1 MRQFSKRFCALLLLC
16 AMLLGLCPGL
26 ATLAAAA
33 SIPNSSEARVTKVQ
47 FGEITDGSAPWDADD
62 TAGNDSGETNKIVR
76 SFDTVNYSFNVEVAS
91 TDTQKAYSEAYVCVM
106 FTMPLSSAQAEF
118 DTAAMAWME
127 NSGKYAYRITEEG
140 GVQTLVAY
148 KHLENDGNTVVPGTF
163 GENLTVRV
171 KGMANGAEV
180 KPAIRAYIDGAA
192 EAEQASKVAETV
204 KVSAAP
210 SYNIKVKGNT
220 SYKDSFNFNTGNPA
234 GSDQPAAN
242 YGIAGDKLVPG
253 RLMNFAVCLELYNNK
268 PDKGFKGIEVPN
280 GSPITFKL
288 RLSSKYRINTPNAG
302 SAYTAGQEIA
312 ADAAGYMPL
321 LYSADGNMLQ
331 SYGEANGDGRVLY
344 DYNNAVVNGAP
355 YNVGG
360 EDRSCFNGGTWS
372 AVQVLDAN
380 NKPTGEVLVTVSGY
394 EINVDKMPTMD
405 GDRSSEVGAYGAD
418 KGIGVF
424 SAGEFWVVQ
433 PFYQLGN
440 DTTDSAQYQIIQ
452 EYGQGA
458 FYTTA
463 TASDLTL
470 TTVNNTVFADTAGTN
485 DHQQIRE
492 DDVHEAGLELTLPGV
507 LQNRVFYAGL
517 EHSTSWGVNVQNQR
531 HGDDVA
537 VPGEEFYLRAGFTY
551 YTSNEENNQL
561 WFATNFL
568 RFPAAAYELTGEF
581 QKDFL
586 DGAAESATLT
596 VKYGAKTDGTDW
608 TSFDEMRDATEDQLE
623 YCDSLEALQIDGKT
637 CVAVL
642 LYIKGPGH
650 LIDQKPHYGALVRAK
665 VRDTA
670 TVNQT
675 YSIVSTSRVWTKAM
689 CANSA
694 VEAVSASVIPGED
707 GTYATPSWET
717 YQANRTTL
725 QTENHFTNT
734 KGETEWLNSGNIPAG
749 SLPGVPQSTQYEP
762 ATYDEA
768 HVLHNHN
775 SDWGHWGDTMLII
788 GYKTGVSMVEAQRVN
803 GQEKE
808 TYALDRSQRE
818 ADFVVQ
824 PTASFDKSQ
833 GTPQKTTDLTITV
846 TLPKYLSYIEGSS
859 YFGGTYT
866 QSSANGGTRGTVTDG
881 RELPPTVTAVLDE
894 QGNATGE
901 TQLVWTLVGVTV
913 GQEIPPIYYS
923 TFIGSKSPDADCPA
937 GTTSLAPT
945 VTISG
950 TQDHRAFTAENGN
963 LASEGITVTKG
974 TANAFTKSVKAD
986 TVEADGTVDYEIYSS
1001 NNAAQAEQVYLLDT
1015 MPFDGQND
1023 STFAGTYHVTAWKLD
1038 PTLCDAGKLRVY
1050 YTLDEQYKNATAA
1063 TVPQATAQNWT
1074 PATIGADGT
1083 LTDMN
1088 GKRPT
1093 AWAIIGELDSN
1104 KAINIELQI
1113 QLEPDLSAFKDNTTY
1128 VNTISS
1134 GELRAT
1140 AAASVVKRSISG
1152 MAWSDDDADG
1162 RKNEA
1167 ADPNDTR
1174 CAGTTF
1180 YTRADKRDP
1189 ILFLKQ
1195 SLYEKMATSE
1205 LTRLKVVMSGSPNS
1219 IDPIKLYFRTDNKGW
1234 AEPNRFEI
1242 NNPTLVKNGGEK
1254 LSQTEKEYVFDLNA
1268 SVNANWTGTITELR
1282 LDPLEGNGLSFN
1294 IKSITLVKADGSEQ
1308 VLDFCTKG
1316 AYENYATLSDSI
1328 LPGISYPTAEDYT
1341 LPQEAILSTKR
1352 SGATFT
1358 AANDGSGDLI
1368 FTFLETMYAG
1378 LSASDLKAVRVVAS
1392 GDPATQDPMK
1402 LYYAAGNDTELSE
1415 RRIITADKVDGDEKT
1430 FTFDLSSRSD
1440 WTGAI
1445 HALRLDPI
1453 QGANLNVTL
1462 KTIMLDLAD
1471 GTTRTFD
1478 FTVPGATE
1486 QFLSVTNSQGAPVYT
1501 AGTDVTRDSVKVSL
1515 YRKGETGGTTFD
1527 TGNGSGDAI
1536 LTAKEVMYQGLNTSD
1551 VKSVRFVMSGDSDSE
1566 RSPDLFY
1573 MSGSDTGF
1581 SGGKTLS
1588 LDSSL
1593 RLSKDMKEY
1602 VFEMSSFSNWKPN
1615 EKLTGL
1621 RFDPLQGKNKT
1632 FTIRSITI
1640 ELTDGTQ
1647 RCFDFTTKD
1656 AYQKYVTL
1664 TNLPTVSYAEADDA
1678 YVPVTDSN
1686 YRPVSTH
1693 LGKSINVKNP
1703 ADEQDYTSGSY
1714 EFRGLSGGTY
1724 MVRMESGTTDL
1735 GQFDC
1740 ATNADSVRDANGKL
1754 VAAELR
1760 GIVVPSTTEDFSS
1773 DGHDIGFYGK
1783 TTVVL
1788 NYDRKVT
1795 VGVRSFRN
1803 DPPTVEVAGAVDA
1816 TVWSSKLEKTDSKG
1830 RTVTFAEVG
1839 ADGNVTITPYDLIYS
1854 KENPDATVFYRVSY
1868 PDGTSVV
1875 HEIVIKPADVVYYEE
1890 SNDDLMTFTDGQRG
1904 KWYKVTGQYLHDI
1917 KADAADY
1924 DANANGQYQD
1934 ADSHTDD
1941 CDSKYS
1947 QNENNLYFSAGTAR
1961 MVNVTSAIKDA
1972 TVAAGYPSVQFTFFG
1987 TGFELVSM
1995 GTPYGGVVNV
2005 QVYEGDYEA
2014 GEKPYYTRTVN
2025 TRYGVYYGED
2035 DDGGKTPEGR
2045 ETDRLYQG
2053 TALVKDD
2060 LTYGKYTVVCTPMYS
2075 KYFDPYNVGSFDILV
2090 DGVRILNPIGT
2101 ASEYDRTALNDILT
2115 SGVSLF
2121 ITEYGKTELSDKLEH
2136 GPKYE
2141 IHLAPQQSIAVSVT
2155 AKAGATLRMGA
2166 QSYTGAAGE
2175 LSVYSVKS
2183 FTDDAVTT
2191 PISKK
2196 TLTGTEMHYPVYT
2209 AGSAG
2214 TQILLFK
2221 NTGKANIALTSFE
2234 YLPGTV
2240 TKLFCQPE
2248 DTNAALGLANA
2259 LLTPEHVTDPNA
2271 GSLGIYGAS
2280 LTLSSD
2286 ISINFYVPKKNVE
2299 GYENPYLLCTKEI
2312 YDKKGSLV
2320 GTEELKLTGRREN
2333 GNNWVYTYTG
2343 IAAKEMGSL
2352 VTATV
2357 HGTKDGTEHAG
2368 TSLEYSVKQYAYNKL
2383 NDSKTDAKFKTML
2396 VDMLNYG
2403 AAAQEYWGYN
2413 PKNPVNAELTDEQ
2426 KAYATQTVP
2435 ALTDNRAVSGTANG
2449 LELKGITL
2457 LMQEK
2462 IAIKYYFT
2470 HENYTGKMSDLTMKV
2485 TYVDS
2490 NGQTQTS
2497 EITGDKFTTNGDS
2510 YAVVFDELNP
2520 TQLHTV
2526 CTAEVFDKDGKK
2538 VSQTVTYSAESYA
2551 ARKLADGNTNEKFAK
2566 LLSEMMKYGDSSAKY
2581 FGVSTTQ
2588 VRTPR
2593 QAYEICYSYSLD
2605 QAKNLEG
2612 ITSGWQVDNRAGLG
2626 KVTNTN
2632 NGVISDVKTDEHSRL
2647 LRYFNNETAGRFDL
2661 RYALSYAG
2669 GFAGNVVR
2677 LSAEDGSDTYYLET
2691 KGDGFYIKGK
2701 DGNVTTK
2708 IADKS
2713 VIDENSSVQLRVIVD
2728 LDRGVSRTILN
2739 GKDCGTHPLLGS
2751 SFRLLSFETTDEDTC
2766 TTVVKGGYA
2775 EANYA
2780 IFEEFTF
2787 PTRAIP
2793 SDFTN
2798 DGALSLE
2805 GEYLRL
2811 AAGKKTA
2818 CSFEPLSNKV
2828 CFTFST
2834 KPEQN
2839 NQSTSWSLCAGDS
2852 AIVKL
2857 ELRDGYLYANGQKIM
2872 KTMKQGVLTD
2882 TQEQLQ
2888 NNMWHLIRVE
2898 ADVAT
2903 QKAVI
2908 KVHTKQVAT
2917 VDFLTRTSYVDGV
2930 LFDNTAS
2937 AGYVELDDIMVYN
2950 LVDYDVPAP
2959 VVVKDNYTIGIN
2971 VCSLWANGSHW
2982 GWATITP
2989 HDDLK
2994 PVLGYYDENL
3004 TETADWEIKYM
3015 TEHGID
3021 FQAFCWYASSGNG
3034 ALAPNAKHLNRAFV
3048 NAKYSDKMKF
3058 CLLWEAANGSF
3069 PTSVDAFKN
3078 YYVPYIIENY
3088 FTNPSYMTIDE
3099 KPVIAIFGASKIREY
3114 YKNDAET
3121 VKGMFDYLRE
3131 EAKKVGFKGVIVLDC
3146 NSGET
3151 KLKDY
3156 GFDGWYA
3163 YNWGKDYTLELDK
3176 TNNLNKQEK
3185 VDAYAVPTIS
3195 VGFNHVG
3202 WAQERFP
3209 MMSVSDFKAANEWVR
3224 DTYLPTYANKNKP
3237 GVDGDGHWQENFAMI
3252 STWNEYGE
3260 GTYIMPSDGLHGF
3273 EYLDALR
3280 EVYSG
3285 GGTHTDVKPTAE
3297 QKALITHNYPQDIRL
3312 LRRNGDDTGL
3322 QAQSVKTYTTNFYND
3337 NMAYNMTK
3345 LGNGVFKSTT
3355 DGPYFI
3361 LNDKDFKGKDASELL
3376 RVRVKASG
3384 IPEGQIMQ
3392 LYYETDTNARTE
3404 SNSIKLKSTTNGE
3417 QEFVF
3422 ALCSRPT
3429 WIGKMKSLMLK
3440 PVDMN
3445 GVTFTIES
3453 VTLEYGGNYPTVFIN
3468 GTKLNNQIQTETQ
3481 NGVAYVPF
3489 EPGVSMIHHALSLYF
3504 DWSYETKTLTLYR
3517 NKHSYQFVVGRDY
3530 ALVDG
3535 KTQVKLGGSV
3545 YQRDN
3550 IPMLPI
3556 EGLAMT
3562 LGLHY
3567 TKSGTDYRIS
3577 TQEAS
3582 YFDSEADGIWTFNR
3596 AGDTRGWTMAGGTTS
3611 FTNDALVIEGTKTER
3626 GTYDPRLSRE
3636 NLNLDCSK
3644 YTKIEVC
3651 VKWDITGNSNKE
3663 KVMKIYY
3670 TTTAALGL
3678 SEGKTVRIPIEKSSN
3693 GEFQTLTF
3701 DMTKDRDNTGSWKGF
3716 VTQLRFDPFDD
3727 AGTTEIKYIRFV
3739 EAKEK
3744 TVLVEDDAEGTAKF
3758 RLEDTVK
3765 LVNEPD
3771 GVDKEGNRY
3780 TVYNKCYY
3788 ALNNDVQGAHYP
3800 TAHCRN
3806 MNYEA
3811 GKTYQVEFDV
3821 KIADETLPNSGVILC
3836 NAVYQDPNQADN
3848 KNHIFVRKTI
3858 TKADGWVHYTAT
3870 FTVNQITSNETV
3882 NEFTIYSDP
3891 NNGKTVNFY
3900 FDNVKVT
3907 VVDNASKQLT
3917 ATSLGLTGAAAATV
3931 SGQSAAFLLPTDAER
3946 KKSFLNK

>member
-106 FTMPLSSAQAEF
+106 FTLPLSSAQAEF

-127 NSGKYAYRITEEG
+127 NSGKYAYRVTEEN

-192 EAEQASKVAETV
+192 EQATDVAETV
-204 KVSAAP
+204 TVSAAP

-220 SYKDSFNFNTGNPA
+220 SYKDSFNFNTGNTT
-234 GSDQPAAN
+234 GSQIAAN

-268 PDKGFKGIEVPN
+268 PDKGFKGIEIPN

-288 RLSSKYRINTPNAG
+288 KLSSKYRINTPNAG
-302 SAYTAGQEIA
+302 SEFTAGQEIA
-312 ADAAGYMPL
+312 ADAVGYMPL

-331 SYGEANGDGRVLY
+331 AYGTANGDGRVLY
-344 DYNNAVVNGAP
+344 DDTNAVVKGAP

-360 EDRSCFNGGTWS
+360 NENSCFNGGTWS
-372 AVQVLDAN
+372 AVQQRNEDGT
-380 NKPTGEVLVTVSGY
+380 PTGEVLVTVSGY

-433 PFYQLGN
+433 PFNQLGN

-485 DHQQIRE
+485 DHQQKTD

-517 EHSTSWGVNVQNQR
+517 EHSTSWGVNVENQR

-568 RFPAAAYELTGEF
+568 RFPAAAYELTGDYK
-581 QKDFL
+581 KDFL
-586 DGAAESATLT
+586 DGADKSKATLT

-608 TSFDEMRDATEDQLE
+608 DSFDEMRDATEDQLV
-623 YCDSLEALQIDGKT
+623 YYDSLEALQNDNKT

-642 LYIKGPGH
+642 LYIQGPGL
-650 LIDQKPHYGALVRAK
+650 LIDQKPHYGALMSAK

-694 VEAVSASVIPGED
+694 VEAVKASVTPGED
-707 GTYATPSWET
+707 GTYATPSCET
-717 YQANRTTL
+717 YLNPDNRATL
-725 QTENHFTNT
+725 LTENHFTNA
-734 KGETEWLNSGNIPAG
+734 KGEPEWLNSGNIPAINNA
-749 SLPGVPQSTQYEP
+749 GVPQSTQYEP

-833 GTPQKTTDLTITV
+833 GTPQKTTNLTITV

-881 RELPPTVTAVLDE
+881 RELPPTVTAVQDE

-901 TQLVWTLVGVTV
+901 TKLVWTLVDVAV

-950 TQDHRAFTAENGN
+950 TEDYRVFSAENGN

-1038 PTLCDAGKLRVY
+1038 TTLCEAGKLSVY
-1050 YTLDEQYKNATAA
+1050 YTTDEQYKNATAA
-1063 TVPQATAQNWT
+1063 TVPQATAQSWT

-1113 QLEPDLSAFKDNTTY
+1113 QLEPDLSAFKDNTIY

-1180 YTRADKRDP
+1180 YTGTGGKHDP
-1189 ILFLKQ
+1189 ILFLKK
-1195 SLYEKMATSE
+1195 SLYENTATSD
-1205 LTRLKVVMSGSPNS
+1205 LKQLKVVMSGSPNS
-1219 IDPIKLYFRTDNKGW
+1219 VDPIKLYFRTDGANW
-1234 AEPNRFEI
+1234 AEGNRFEI

-1254 LSQTEKEYVFDLNA
+1254 LSQTEKEYVFDLDA
-1268 SVNANWTGTITELR
+1268 SVNANWKGTITELR
-1282 LDPLEGNGLSFN
+1282 LDPLEGNSLSFN

-1308 VLDFCTKG
+1308 ILDFCIKG
-1316 AYENYATLSDSI
+1316 ACENYVTLSDI
-1328 LPGISYPTAEDYT
+1328 LPGVSYPTAEDYT

-1352 SGATFT
+1352 PGATYT
-1358 AANDGSGDLI
+1358 AADDGKGDLI
-1368 FTFLETMYAG
+1368 FTFLETMYVG

-1392 GDPATQDPMK
+1392 GDPATENPMK
-1402 LYYAAGNDTELSE
+1402 LYYAAGNDNGLFEGRMIE
-1415 RRIITADKVDGDEKT
+1415 AGNVAWDEKT
-1430 FTFDLSSRSD
+1430 YTFDLASRSD

-1462 KTIMLDLAD
+1462 KSIMLDLAD

-1486 QFLSVTNSQGAPVYT
+1486 QFLCVTNSQGAPVYT
-1501 AGTDVTRDSVKVSL
+1501 ADTGDVTRDSVKVSL
-1515 YRKGETGGTTFD
+1515 YRKGQTGGTTFD
-1527 TGNGSGDAI
+1527 TGNGNGDAI
-1536 LTAKEVMYQGLNTSD
+1536 LLAKEVMYQGLNTSD
-1551 VKSVRFVMSGDSDSE
+1551 VKSVRFVMSGDSDSVNPPE
-1566 RSPDLFY
+1566 LFY
-1573 MSGSDTGF
+1573 KSGSDTGF
-1581 SGGKTLS
+1581 SWQKELS
-1588 LDSSL
+1588 LDKNL

-1621 RFDPLQGKNKT
+1621 RFDPLQGKNKI

-1664 TNLPTVSYAEADDA
+1664 TNLPTVSYAEADGA
-1678 YVPVTDSN
+1678 YVPVTDST
-1686 YRPVSTH
+1686 YRSVSTH
-1693 LGKSINVKNP
+1693 LGRSINVKNP

-1740 ATNADSVRDANGKL
+1740 ATNAESVRDADGKL

-1760 GIVVPSTTEDFSS
+1760 GIEVPSTTEDFSS

-1803 DPPTVEVAGAVDA
+1803 DPPTVEVADAVDA

-1854 KENPDATVFYRVSY
+1854 KDNPDATVFYRVSY

-1875 HEIVIKPADVVYYEE
+1875 HEIVIKPADVIYYEE

-1904 KWYKVTGQYLHDI
+1904 KWYKVTGQYRHDI
-1917 KADAADY
+1917 TADAADY
-1924 DANANGQYQD
+1924 DANANGQHQD

-1941 CDSKYS
+1941 YDSMYS
-1947 QNENNLYFSAGTAR
+1947 QNGNNLYFSAGTAR
-1961 MVNVTSAIKDA
+1961 MVNVTSAIKDE

-2005 QVYEGDYEA
+2005 QVYEGDREA

-2025 TRYGVYYGED
+2025 TRYGIYYGED
-2035 DDGGKTPEGR
+2035 DDGGKTSEGR

-2101 ASEYDRTALNDILT
+2101 APEYDRTAMNDILT

-2183 FTDDAVTT
+2183 FTDDAVTA
-2191 PISKK
+2191 PISQK

-2209 AGSAG
+2209 AGSEG

-2221 NTGKANIALTSFE
+2221 NTGKANISLTSFE

-2240 TKLFCQPE
+2240 TKLCCQPE

-2259 LLTPEHVTDPNA
+2259 LLTPEEVTDPNA
-2271 GSLGIYGAS
+2271 GSLGIRGAS

-2299 GYENPYLLCTKEI
+2299 GYENPYLLCTKQI

-2333 GNNWVYTYTG
+2333 GDNWVYTYTG

-2357 HGTKDGTEHAG
+2357 HGTKDGKEYAG
-2368 TSLEYSVKQYAYNKL
+2368 KSLEYSVKQYAYNKL
-2383 NDSKTDAKFKTML
+2383 KADTTDDKFKTML

-2413 PKNPVNAELTDEQ
+2413 PKNLVNAELTEEQ
-2426 KAYATQTVP
+2426 KAYATPTIP

-2470 HENYTGKMSDLTMKV
+2470 HKNYTGKMSDLTMKV

-2551 ARKLADGNTNEKFAK
+2551 ARKLADGKTNEKFAK
-2566 LLSEMMKYGDSSAKY
+2566 LLREMMKYGDSSANY
-2581 FGVSTTQ
+2581 FGVSTKQ

-2605 QAKNLEG
+2605 QPKNLEG

-2661 RYALSYAG
+2661 RYALNYAG
-2669 GFAGNVVR
+2669 GFDGNVVR

-2691 KGDGFYIKGK
+2691 KADGFYIKGK

-2739 GKDCGTHPLLGS
+2739 GVDCGTHPLLGS
-2751 SFRLLSFETTDEDTC
+2751 SFRLLGFETTDEDTC

-2798 DGALSLE
+2798 DGALSLV

-2818 CSFEPLSNKV
+2818 CSFEPLSGKV

-2834 KPEQN
+2834 KPEKN
-2839 NQSTSWSLCAGDS
+2839 NQNTSWSLCAGDS
-2852 AIVKL
+2852 AVVKL
-2857 ELRDGYLYANGQKIM
+2857 ELQNGDLYANGQKIM
-2872 KTMKQGVLTD
+2872 KTKAQGVLTG

-2898 ADVAT
+2898 ADMAT

-2917 VDFLTRTSYVDGV
+2917 VDFLTRTSYVDSV

-2937 AGYVELDDIMVYN
+2937 AGYAELDDIMVYN

-2959 VVVKDNYTIGIN
+2959 QVVNDKYNIGIN
-2971 VCSLWANGSHW
+2971 VCSLWENGSHW

-2989 HDDLK
+2989 HDDHK
-2994 PVLGYYDENL
+2994 PILGYYDENL

-3034 ALAPNAKHLNRAFV
+3034 ALEPSAKHLNRAFV

-3069 PTSVDAFKN
+3069 PTTVDAFKN
-3078 YYVPYIIENY
+3078 YYVPFIIENY
-3088 FTNPSYMTIDE
+3088 FTNPSYMTIDN
-3099 KPVIAIFGASKIREY
+3099 KPVIAIFGASRIKEH
-3114 YKNDAET
+3114 YKNNAET
-3121 VKGMFDYLRE
+3121 VKGMFDYLRA
-3131 EAKKVGFKGVIVLDC
+3131 EAKKVGFSGVIVLDC
-3146 NSGET
+3146 NGGET
-3151 KLKDY
+3151 NIKDF

-3163 YNWGKDYTLELDK
+3163 YNWGTDYTLERDK
-3176 TNNLNKQEK
+3176 AKNLEKQEK

-3224 DTYLPTYANKNKP
+3224 DTYLPTYANQSP
-3237 GVDGDGHWQENFAMI
+3237 SDEDDWQKNFAMI

-3285 GGTHTDVKPTAE
+3285 GVAHTDVKPTAE

-3312 LRRNGDDTGL
+3312 LRRNGNDTGL
-3322 QAQSVKTYTTNFYND
+3322 QPLSVKTYTTNFYND
-3337 NMAYNMTK
+3337 NMAYNMTV
-3345 LGNGVFKSTT
+3345 LGNGSFKSTT

-3361 LNDKDFKGKDASELL
+3361 LNDEDFKGKDASELL
-3376 RVRVKASG
+3376 RVRVKVSG
-3384 IPEGQIMQ
+3384 IPEGQTMQ
-3392 LYYETDTNARTE
+3392 LYYETDKNPRTE
-3404 SNSIKLKSTTNGE
+3404 SNSIKLKSTTDGE

-3440 PVDMN
+3440 PVDKN
-3445 GVTFTIES
+3445 DVTFTIES
-3453 VTLEYGGNYPTVFIN
+3453 VTLEYGGNYPTVSIN

-3481 NGVAYVPF
+3481 NGVDYVPF

-3535 KTQVKLGGSV
+3535 KKQVKLGGTV

-3567 TKSGTDYRIS
+3567 TKSGKDYRIS

-3596 AGDTRGWTMAGGTTS
+3596 SGDTRGWTMGGGTMS
-3611 FTNDALVIEGTKTER
+3611 FTNDALVIEGTKTSQN
-3626 GTYDPRLSRE
+3626 TYDPRLSRE

-3644 YTKIEVC
+3644 YTQIEVC

-3663 KVMKIYY
+3663 KAMKIYY
-3670 TTTAALGL
+3670 TTTKAPGL
-3678 SEGKTVRIPIEKSSN
+3678 SESKTAKIPIETSSN
-3693 GEFQTLTF
+3693 GEFKTLIF
-3701 DMTKDRDNTGSWKGF
+3701 DMTKDQGNTGSWKGF

-3727 AGTTEIKYIRFV
+3727 AGKTEIKYIRFV

-3758 RLEDTVK
+3758 FVGDNQSISIVTDPTA
-3765 LVNEPD
+3765 VN
-3771 GVDKEGNRY
+3771 
-3780 TVYNKCYY
+3780 NKCYY
-3788 ALNNDVQGAHYP
+3788 VTSSYTTWLYAKTNATFTPGMTYQIDFDVMLDPNSPANSTDLFCNLQYMDE
-3800 TAHCRN
+3800 N
-3806 MNYEA
+3806 
-3811 GKTYQVEFDV
+3811 GKTDHNDHHV
-3821 KIADETLPNSGVILC
+3821 KIT
-3836 NAVYQDPNQADN
+3836 
-3848 KNHIFVRKTI
+3848 KNG
-3858 TKADGWVHYTAT
+3858 GWVHFSARQTVSANST
-3870 FTVNQITSNETV
+3870 DRSKDLFTVYSNPY
-3882 NEFTIYSDP
+3882 NY
-3891 NNGKTVNFY
+3891 GKADASSCFY
-3900 FDNVKVT
+3900 YLDNVKVT
-3907 VVDNASKQLT
+3907 VVDNESKQLSS
-3917 ATSLGLTGAAAATV
+3917 AGIGLTGAAAAAI
-3931 SGQSAAFLLPTDAER
+3931 SGQSAAFLLPTDAES

>member
-33 SIPNSSEARVTKVQ
+33 SIPNSSEARVTSVK
-47 FGEITDGSAPWDADD
+47 FGEITDGSAPWDDD
-62 TAGNDSGETNKIVR
+62 NAPGNDSGADNKIVR
-76 SFDTVNYSFNVEVAS
+76 SFDTVNYSFSVEVAS
-91 TDTQKAYSEAYVCVM
+91 TDTAKAYTEAYVCVM
-106 FTMPLSSAQAEF
+106 FTLPLSSAQAEF

-127 NSGKYAYRITEEG
+127 NSGKYAYRVTEEG
-140 GVQTLVAY
+140 GTQTLVAY
-148 KHLENDGNTVVPGTF
+148 KHLENDGKTVVPGTF

-171 KGMANGAEV
+171 KGMANSAEV
-180 KPAIRAYIDGAA
+180 KPAVRAYIDGAA
-192 EAEQASKVAETV
+192 EADQATAVAETV
-204 KVSAAP
+204 TVSAAP
-210 SYNIKVKGNT
+210 SYNVKVKGNT
-220 SYKDSFNFNTGNPA
+220 SYKDSFDFNTGNTE
-234 GSDQPAAN
+234 GSQVAAN
-242 YGIAGDKLVPG
+242 YGIAGGKLVPG
-253 RLMNFAVCLELYNNK
+253 RLMNFAVSLELYNNK
-268 PDKGFKGIEVPN
+268 PDKGFKGIEIPN
-280 GSPITFKL
+280 GEPITFKL

-302 SAYTAGQEIA
+302 SDFTAGQEIA

-331 SYGEANGDGRVLY
+331 PYGTANGDGRVLY
-344 DYNNAVVNGAP
+344 DDSNAVVNGAP

-433 PFYQLGN
+433 PFNQLGN

-470 TTVNNTVFADTAGTN
+470 TTVSNTVFADTEGTN
-485 DHQQIRE
+485 DQQQKTD

-517 EHSTSWGVNVQNQR
+517 ENSTSWGVNVENQR

-537 VPGEEFYLRAGFTY
+537 VPGAELYLRAGFTY

-568 RFPAAAYELTGEF
+568 RFPAAAYELTGDYK
-581 QKDFL
+581 KDFI
-586 DGAAESATLT
+586 DGADRSEATLT
-596 VKYGAKTDGTDW
+596 VKYGAKQDGTDW

-623 YCDSLEALQIDGKT
+623 YYDSLEALQSANKT

-642 LYIKGPGH
+642 LYIQGPGL
-650 LIDQKPHYGALVRAK
+650 LIDQKPHYGALMRAR

-670 TVNQT
+670 EVNKT

-694 VEAVSASVIPGED
+694 VDAVKASVIPGED
-707 GTYATPSWET
+707 GTTYATPSWET
-717 YQANRTTL
+717 YLANRATL
-725 QTENHFTNT
+725 LTENHFTNT
-734 KGETEWLNSGNIPAG
+734 KGETEWLNSGNIPANNNA
-749 SLPGVPQSTQYEP
+749 GVPQSTQYEP

-833 GTPQKTTDLTITV
+833 GTPEKTTDLKITV

-894 QGNATGE
+894 QGIATGE
-901 TQLVWTLVGVTV
+901 TQLVWTLVGVAV

-923 TFIGSKSPDADCPA
+923 TFIGSKLPDADCPQ

-950 TQDHRAFTAENGN
+950 TEDNRAFTDKNGN
-963 LASEGITVTKG
+963 LATEGITVTKG
-974 TANAFTKSVKAD
+974 SANAFTKSVKAD

-1001 NNAAQAEQVYLLDT
+1001 NNATDPDQVYLLDT
-1015 MPFDGQND
+1015 MPFDGQNG

-1038 PTLCDAGKLRVY
+1038 TTLCDASKLHVY
-1050 YTLDEQYKNATAA
+1050 YTLDDQYRSATAA
-1063 TVPQATAQNWT
+1063 TVPQATAESWT
-1074 PATIGADGT
+1074 PATIGSDGT

-1113 QLEPDLSAFKDNTTY
+1113 QLEPDLSTFKDNTTY

-1189 ILFLKQ
+1189 ILFLKK
-1195 SLYEKMATSE
+1195 SLYENTATSD
-1205 LTRLKVVMSGSPNS
+1205 LKQLKVVMSGSPNS
-1219 IDPIKLYFRTDNKGW
+1219 VDPIKLYFRTDNNGW

-1268 SVNANWTGTITELR
+1268 SVNANWTGAITELR

-1294 IKSITLVKADGSEQ
+1294 IKSITLMKADGSEQ
-1308 VLDFCTKG
+1308 VLDFCTKR
-1316 AYENYATLSDSI
+1316 AYENYVTPSDSI
-1328 LPGISYPTAEDYT
+1328 LPGVSYPTAEDYT

-1352 SGATFT
+1352 HGATFT
-1358 AANDGSGDLI
+1358 AADDGSGDLI

-1392 GDPATQDPMK
+1392 GDPDTKDPMK
-1402 LYYAAGNDTELSE
+1402 LYYAAGNDTGLSE
-1415 RRIITADKVDGDEKT
+1415 GRIITADKVNGDENT
-1430 FTFDLSSRSD
+1430 FTFDLSSRAD

-1453 QGANLNVTL
+1453 QGANLKVTL

-1478 FTVPGATE
+1478 FTVPGAWKS
-1486 QFLSVTNSQGAPVYT
+1486 FLLVDNSQGDPVYT
-1501 AGTDVTRDSVKVSL
+1501 ADTGDVTRDSVKVSL

-1536 LTAKEVMYQGLNTSD
+1536 LTATEVMYQGLNTND
-1551 VKSVRFVMSGDSDSE
+1551 VKSVRFVMSGDSNSE
-1566 RSPDLFY
+1566 NPPELFY
-1573 MSGSDTGF
+1573 KIKSDDRYTGD
-1581 SGGKTLS
+1581 KRVS

-1615 EKLTGL
+1615 EELTGL

-1664 TNLPTVSYAEADDA
+1664 TNLQPTVSYAEADDA

-1686 YRPVSTH
+1686 YRSVSTH
-1693 LGKSINVKNP
+1693 LGRSISAKNP
-1703 ADEQDYTSGSY
+1703 AAERDYTSGSY
-1714 EFRGLSGGTY
+1714 EFRDLTGGTY

-1740 ATNADSVRDANGKL
+1740 ATNAESVRDANGKL

-1760 GIVVPSTTEDFSS
+1760 GIVVPSTTEDFTS

-1795 VGVRSFRN
+1795 VGVRSFRTET
-1803 DPPTVEVAGAVDA
+1803 PTVEVASAVDA

-1854 KENPDATVFYRVSY
+1854 KENPDATVFYRVTY

-1904 KWYKVTGQYLHDI
+1904 KWYKVTGQYRHDI
-1917 KADAADY
+1917 TADAADY
-1924 DANANGQYQD
+1924 DANANGQHQD

-1941 CDSKYS
+1941 YDSMYS

-2025 TRYGVYYGED
+2025 TRYGIYYGED
-2035 DDGGKTPEGR
+2035 DGGGKTPEGR

-2101 ASEYDRTALNDILT
+2101 ASEYDRTAMNDILT

-2141 IHLAPQQSIAVSVT
+2141 IHLAPGQSVAVAVT
-2155 AKAGATLRMGA
+2155 AKKDAVLRMGA
-2166 QSYTGAAGE
+2166 QSFTGASGE
-2175 LSVYSVKS
+2175 FSVYSVQS
-2183 FTDDAVTT
+2183 FTDSGDKA
-2191 PISKK
+2191 PIAQQ

-2209 AGSAG
+2209 AAADG

-2221 NTGKANIALTSFE
+2221 NTGTTHIALTSFE

-2240 TKLFCQPE
+2240 TKLCCQPE
-2248 DTNAALGLANA
+2248 DTSAALGLANA
-2259 LLTPEHVTDPNA
+2259 LLTPEEVTDPNA
-2271 GSLGIYGAS
+2271 GSLGIRGAS

-2333 GNNWVYTYTG
+2333 VDNWVYTYTG

-2357 HGTKDGTEHAG
+2357 HGTKNGTEYVG
-2368 TSLEYSVKQYAYNKL
+2368 KSLEYSVKQYAYNKL
-2383 NDSKTDAKFKTML
+2383 NDGKTDAKFKTML

-2413 PKNPVNAELTDEQ
+2413 PKNLVNAELTEEQ
-2426 KAYATQTVP
+2426 KAYATPTIP

-2470 HENYTGKMSDLTMKV
+2470 HKNYTGKMSDLTMKV

-2497 EITGDKFTTNGDS
+2497 EISGDKFTTNGDS

-2551 ARKLADGNTNEKFAK
+2551 ARKLADGKTNEKFAK
-2566 LLSEMMKYGDSSAKY
+2566 LLREMMKYGDSSAKY
-2581 FGVSTTQ
+2581 FGISTKQ

-2605 QAKNLEG
+2605 QPKNLEG

-2669 GFAGNVVR
+2669 GFEGNVVR

-2691 KGDGFYIKGK
+2691 KADGFYIKGK

-2739 GKDCGTHPLLGS
+2739 GVDCGTYPLLGS
-2751 SFRLLSFETTDEDTC
+2751 SFRLLSFETTDASTC

-2798 DGALSLE
+2798 DGAISLV

-2818 CSFEPLSNKV
+2818 CSFEPLSGKV

-2834 KPEQN
+2834 KPEKNDQN
-2839 NQSTSWSLCAGDS
+2839 TSWSLCAGDS
-2852 AIVKL
+2852 AVVKL
-2857 ELRDGYLYANGQKIM
+2857 ELRNGYLYANGQKIM
-2872 KTMKQGVLTD
+2872 KTKAQGVLTG

-2898 ADVAT
+2898 ADMAT

-2959 VVVKDNYTIGIN
+2959 EVVKDNYTIGIN
-2971 VCSLWANGSHW
+2971 VCSLWANAHHW

-3034 ALAPNAKHLNRAFV
+3034 ALAPSAKHLNRAFV

-3088 FTNPSYMTIDE
+3088 FTNPSYMTIDN
-3099 KPVIAIFGASKIREY
+3099 KPVIAIFGASKIKEH
-3114 YKNDAET
+3114 YKNDAKT

-3131 EAKKVGFKGVIVLDC
+3131 EAKKVGFDGVIVLDC
-3146 NSGET
+3146 NGGET
-3151 KLKDY
+3151 NIKDF

-3163 YNWGKDYTLELDK
+3163 YNWGTDYTLERDK
-3176 TNNLNKQEK
+3176 DKNLEKQEK

-3209 MMSVSDFKAANEWVR
+3209 LMSVSDFKAANEWVR
-3224 DTYLPTYANKNKP
+3224 DTYLPTYANKSKP
-3237 GVDGDGHWQENFAMI
+3237 GVDGNGHWQENFAMI

-3273 EYLDALR
+3273 QYLDALR

-3285 GGTHTDVKPTAE
+3285 GGAHTDVKPTAE

-3312 LRRNGDDTGL
+3312 LRRNGEDDTGL
-3322 QAQSVKTYTTNFYND
+3322 KSQSVKIYNTTNFYKSVNG
-3337 NMAYNMTK
+3337 MTENS
-3345 LGNGVFKSTT
+3345 NGVFHATT

-3361 LNDKDFKGKDASELL
+3361 LNEEANGKDASELL

-3384 IPEGQIMQ
+3384 IPEGRIMQ
-3392 LYYETDTNARTE
+3392 LYYETDKNARTE
-3404 SNSIKLKSTTNGE
+3404 ANSIKLKSNTNGE

-3422 ALCSRPT
+3422 ALWTRPAWT
-3429 WIGKMKSLMLK
+3429 GKIKSLMLK

-3445 GVTFTIES
+3445 DVTFTIES
-3453 VTLEYGGNYPTVFIN
+3453 VTFEYGGNYPTVSIN

-3481 NGVAYVPF
+3481 NGVDYVPF

-3535 KTQVKLGGSV
+3535 KTQVKLGGPV

-3556 EGLAMT
+3556 EGLAVT

-3567 TKSGTDYRIS
+3567 TKSGKDYRIS

-3596 AGDTRGWTMAGGTTS
+3596 SGDTRGWTMAGGTMS
-3611 FTNDALVIEGTKTER
+3611 FTNDALVIEGTKTSQN
-3626 GTYDPRLSRE
+3626 TYDPRLSRE

-3644 YTKIEVC
+3644 YTQIEVC

-3663 KVMKIYY
+3663 KAMKIYY
-3670 TTTAALGL
+3670 TTTKAPGL
-3678 SEGKTVRIPIEKSSN
+3678 SESKTAKIPIETSSN
-3693 GEFQTLTF
+3693 GEFKTLIF
-3701 DMTKDRDNTGSWKGF
+3701 DMTKDQGNTGSWKGF

-3727 AGTTEIKYIRFV
+3727 AGKTEIKYIRFV

-3758 RLEDTVK
+3758 FVGDNQSISIVTDPTA
-3765 LVNEPD
+3765 VN
-3771 GVDKEGNRY
+3771 
-3780 TVYNKCYY
+3780 NKCYY
-3788 ALNNDVQGAHYP
+3788 VTSSYTTWLYAKTNATFTPGMTYQIDFDVMLDPNSPANSTDLFCNLQYMDE
-3800 TAHCRN
+3800 N
-3806 MNYEA
+3806 
-3811 GKTYQVEFDV
+3811 GKTDHNDHHV
-3821 KIADETLPNSGVILC
+3821 KIT
-3836 NAVYQDPNQADN
+3836 
-3848 KNHIFVRKTI
+3848 KNG
-3858 TKADGWVHYTAT
+3858 GWVHFSARQTVSANST
-3870 FTVNQITSNETV
+3870 DRSKDLFTVYSNPY
-3882 NEFTIYSDP
+3882 NY
-3891 NNGKTVNFY
+3891 GKADASSCFY
-3900 FDNVKVT
+3900 YLDNVKVT
-3907 VVDNASKQLT
+3907 VVDNGSKQLSS
-3917 ATSLGLTGAAAATV
+3917 AGIGLTGAAAAAV
-3931 SGQSAAFLLPTDAER
+3931 SGQSAAFLLPTDAKS

>member
-1 MRQFSKRFCALLLLC
+1 
-16 AMLLGLCPGL
+16 
-26 ATLAAAA
+26 
-33 SIPNSSEARVTKVQ
+33 
-47 FGEITDGSAPWDADD
+47 
-62 TAGNDSGETNKIVR
+62 
-76 SFDTVNYSFNVEVAS
+76 
-91 TDTQKAYSEAYVCVM
+91 
-106 FTMPLSSAQAEF
+106 
-118 DTAAMAWME
+118 
-127 NSGKYAYRITEEG
+127 
-140 GVQTLVAY
+140 
-148 KHLENDGNTVVPGTF
+148 
-163 GENLTVRV
+163 
-171 KGMANGAEV
+171 
-180 KPAIRAYIDGAA
+180 
-192 EAEQASKVAETV
+192 
-204 KVSAAP
+204 
-210 SYNIKVKGNT
+210 
-220 SYKDSFNFNTGNPA
+220 
-234 GSDQPAAN
+234 
-242 YGIAGDKLVPG
+242 
-253 RLMNFAVCLELYNNK
+253 
-268 PDKGFKGIEVPN
+268 
-280 GSPITFKL
+280 
-288 RLSSKYRINTPNAG
+288 
-302 SAYTAGQEIA
+302 
-312 ADAAGYMPL
+312 
-321 LYSADGNMLQ
+321 
-331 SYGEANGDGRVLY
+331 
-344 DYNNAVVNGAP
+344 
-355 YNVGG
+355 
-360 EDRSCFNGGTWS
+360 
-372 AVQVLDAN
+372 
-380 NKPTGEVLVTVSGY
+380 
-394 EINVDKMPTMD
+394 
-405 GDRSSEVGAYGAD
+405 
-418 KGIGVF
+418 
-424 SAGEFWVVQ
+424 
-433 PFYQLGN
+433 
-440 DTTDSAQYQIIQ
+440 
-452 EYGQGA
+452 
-458 FYTTA
+458 
-463 TASDLTL
+463 
-470 TTVNNTVFADTAGTN
+470 
-485 DHQQIRE
+485 
-492 DDVHEAGLELTLPGV
+492 
-507 LQNRVFYAGL
+507 
-517 EHSTSWGVNVQNQR
+517 
-531 HGDDVA
+531 
-537 VPGEEFYLRAGFTY
+537 
-551 YTSNEENNQL
+551 
-561 WFATNFL
+561 
-568 RFPAAAYELTGEF
+568 
-581 QKDFL
+581 
-586 DGAAESATLT
+586 
-596 VKYGAKTDGTDW
+596 
-608 TSFDEMRDATEDQLE
+608 
-623 YCDSLEALQIDGKT
+623 
-637 CVAVL
+637 
-642 LYIKGPGH
+642 
-650 LIDQKPHYGALVRAK
+650 
-665 VRDTA
+665 
-670 TVNQT
+670 
-675 YSIVSTSRVWTKAM
+675 
-689 CANSA
+689 
-694 VEAVSASVIPGED
+694 
-707 GTYATPSWET
+707 
-717 YQANRTTL
+717 
-725 QTENHFTNT
+725 
-734 KGETEWLNSGNIPAG
+734 
-749 SLPGVPQSTQYEP
+749 
-762 ATYDEA
+762 
-768 HVLHNHN
+768 
-775 SDWGHWGDTMLII
+775 
-788 GYKTGVSMVEAQRVN
+788 
-803 GQEKE
+803 
-808 TYALDRSQRE
+808 
-818 ADFVVQ
+818 
-824 PTASFDKSQ
+824 
-833 GTPQKTTDLTITV
+833 
-846 TLPKYLSYIEGSS
+846 
-859 YFGGTYT
+859 
-866 QSSANGGTRGTVTDG
+866 
-881 RELPPTVTAVLDE
+881 
-894 QGNATGE
+894 
-901 TQLVWTLVGVTV
+901 
-913 GQEIPPIYYS
+913 
-923 TFIGSKSPDADCPA
+923 
-937 GTTSLAPT
+937 
-945 VTISG
+945 
-950 TQDHRAFTAENGN
+950 
-963 LASEGITVTKG
+963 
-974 TANAFTKSVKAD
+974 
-986 TVEADGTVDYEIYSS
+986 
-1001 NNAAQAEQVYLLDT
+1001 
-1015 MPFDGQND
+1015 
-1023 STFAGTYHVTAWKLD
+1023 
-1038 PTLCDAGKLRVY
+1038 
-1050 YTLDEQYKNATAA
+1050 
-1063 TVPQATAQNWT
+1063 
-1074 PATIGADGT
+1074 
-1083 LTDMN
+1083 MN

-1093 AWAIIGELDSN
+1093 AWAIIGSLDSN

-1140 AAASVVKRSISG
+1140 AAAGVVKRSISG

-1180 YTRADKRDP
+1180 YTGTGGKHDP
-1189 ILFLKQ
+1189 ILFLKK
-1195 SLYEKMATSE
+1195 SLYENTAASDLKQ
-1205 LTRLKVVMSGSPNS
+1205 LKVVMSGSPNS
-1219 IDPIKLYFRTDNKGW
+1219 VDPIKLYFRTDGANW
-1234 AEPNRFEI
+1234 AEGNRFEI

-1254 LSQTEKEYVFDLNA
+1254 LTQTEKEYVFDLDA
-1268 SVNANWTGTITELR
+1268 SVNANWKGTITELR
-1282 LDPLEGNGLSFN
+1282 LDPLEGNSLSFN

-1308 VLDFCTKG
+1308 ILDFCIKG
-1316 AYENYATLSDSI
+1316 ACENYVTLSDI
-1328 LPGISYPTAEDYT
+1328 LPGVSYPTAEDYT

-1352 SGATFT
+1352 PGATYT
-1358 AANDGSGDLI
+1358 AADDGKGDLI
-1368 FTFLETMYAG
+1368 FTFLETMYVG

-1392 GDPATQDPMK
+1392 GDPATENPMK
-1402 LYYAAGNDTELSE
+1402 LYYAAGNDNGLFEGRMIE
-1415 RRIITADKVDGDEKT
+1415 AGNVAWDEKT
-1430 FTFDLSSRSD
+1430 YTFDLASRSD

-1486 QFLSVTNSQGAPVYT
+1486 QFLRVTNSQGAPVYT
-1501 AGTDVTRDSVKVSL
+1501 AYTGAVTRDSVKVSL

-1536 LTAKEVMYQGLNTSD
+1536 LTANKVMYQGLNTSD

-1566 RSPDLFY
+1566 NPPQLFY
-1573 MSGSDTGF
+1573 MSGSDKNF
-1581 SGGKTLS
+1581 SGEKMLPLNS
-1588 LDSSL
+1588 NL

-1621 RFDPLQGKNKT
+1621 RFDPLQNKNKT

-1664 TNLPTVSYAEADDA
+1664 TNLPTVSYAEADGA
-1678 YVPVTDSN
+1678 YVPVTDGN
-1686 YRPVSTH
+1686 YRSVSTH
-1693 LGKSINVKNP
+1693 LGRSINVKNP

-1740 ATNADSVRDANGKL
+1740 ATNAESVRDANGKL

-1760 GIVVPSTTEDFSS
+1760 GIEVPSTTEDFSS

-1803 DPPTVEVAGAVDA
+1803 DPPTVEVADAVDA

-1854 KENPDATVFYRVSY
+1854 KDNPDATVFYRVSY

-1875 HEIVIKPADVVYYEE
+1875 HEIVIKPADVIYYEE

-1924 DANANGQYQD
+1924 DANANGQHQD

-1941 CDSKYS
+1941 YDSMYS
-1947 QNENNLYFSAGTAR
+1947 QNGNNLYFSAGTAR
-1961 MVNVTSAIKDA
+1961 MVNVTSAIKDE
-1972 TVAAGYPSVQFTFFG
+1972 TVAACYPSVQFTFFG

-2005 QVYEGDYEA
+2005 QVYEGDREA

-2025 TRYGVYYGED
+2025 TRYGIYYGED
-2035 DDGGKTPEGR
+2035 DDSGKTSEGR

-2101 ASEYDRTALNDILT
+2101 APEYDRTAMNDILT

-2183 FTDDAVTT
+2183 FTDDAVTA

-2209 AGSAG
+2209 AGSEG

-2221 NTGKANIALTSFE
+2221 NTGKANISLTSFE

-2240 TKLFCQPE
+2240 TKLCCQPE

-2259 LLTPEHVTDPNA
+2259 LLTPEEVTDPNA
-2271 GSLGIYGAS
+2271 GSLGIRGAS

-2299 GYENPYLLCTKEI
+2299 GYENPYLLCTKQI

-2333 GNNWVYTYTG
+2333 GDSWVYTYTG

-2357 HGTKDGTEHAG
+2357 HGTKDGKEYTG
-2368 TSLEYSVKQYAYNKL
+2368 KSLEYSVKQYAYNKL
-2383 NDSKTDAKFKTML
+2383 KADTTDGKFKTML

-2413 PKNPVNAELTDEQ
+2413 PKNLVNAELTDDQ
-2426 KAYATQTVP
+2426 KAYATPTDP

-2470 HENYTGKMSDLTMKV
+2470 HKNYTGKMSDLTMKV

-2551 ARKLADGNTNEKFAK
+2551 ARKLADGKTNEKFAK
-2566 LLSEMMKYGDSSAKY
+2566 LLREMMKYGDSSAKY
-2581 FGVSTTQ
+2581 FGVSTKQ

-2605 QAKNLEG
+2605 QPKNLEG

-2661 RYALSYAG
+2661 RYALNYAG
-2669 GFAGNVVR
+2669 GFDGNVVR

-2691 KGDGFYIKGK
+2691 KADGFYIKGK
-2701 DGNVTTK
+2701 GEENATTK

-2739 GKDCGTHPLLGS
+2739 GVDCGTHPLLGS

-2798 DGALSLE
+2798 DGAISLV

-2818 CSFEPLSNKV
+2818 CSFEPLSGKV

-2834 KPEQN
+2834 KPEKNDQN
-2839 NQSTSWSLCAGDS
+2839 TSWSLCAGDS
-2852 AIVKL
+2852 AVVKL
-2857 ELRDGYLYANGQKIM
+2857 ELRNGYLYANGQKIM
-2872 KTMKQGVLTD
+2872 KTKAQGVLTE

-2898 ADVAT
+2898 ADMAT

-2917 VDFLTRTSYVDGV
+2917 VDFLTRTSYVDSV

-2959 VVVKDNYTIGIN
+2959 QVVKDQYNIGIN

-3034 ALAPNAKHLNRAFV
+3034 ALEPSAKHLNRAFV

-3069 PTSVDAFKN
+3069 PTTVDAFKN
-3078 YYVPYIIENY
+3078 YYVPFIIENY
-3088 FTNPSYMTIDE
+3088 FTNPSYMTIDN
-3099 KPVIAIFGASKIREY
+3099 KPVIAIFGASRIKEH
-3114 YKNDAET
+3114 YKNNAET
-3121 VKGMFDYLRE
+3121 VKGMFEYLRE
-3131 EAKKVGFKGVIVLDC
+3131 EARKVGFSGVIVLDC

-3151 KLKDY
+3151 KLKDF

-3163 YNWGKDYTLELDK
+3163 YNWGTDYTLERDK
-3176 TNNLNKQEK
+3176 AKNLEKQEK

-3209 MMSVSDFKAANEWVR
+3209 LMSVSDFKAANEWVR
-3224 DTYLPTYANKNKP
+3224 DTYLPTYANQSP
-3237 GVDGDGHWQENFAMI
+3237 SDEDDWQKNFAMI

-3273 EYLDALR
+3273 EYLDALC

-3312 LRRNGDDTGL
+3312 LRRNGNDTGL
-3322 QAQSVKTYTTNFYND
+3322 QPLSVKTYTTNFYND
-3337 NMAYNMTK
+3337 NMAYNMTV
-3345 LGNGVFKSTT
+3345 LGNGSFKSTT

-3361 LNDKDFKGKDASELL
+3361 LNDENFKGKDASELL
-3376 RVRVKASG
+3376 RVRVKVSG
-3384 IPEGQIMQ
+3384 IPEGQTMQ
-3392 LYYETDTNARTE
+3392 LYYETYEFKRTE
-3404 SNSIKLKSTTNGE
+3404 ANSIKLKSTTNGE

-3422 ALCSRPT
+3422 ALCSRPSWT
-3429 WIGKMKSLMLK
+3429 GKMKSLMLK
-3440 PVDMN
+3440 PVDKN
-3445 GVTFTIES
+3445 DVTFTIES
-3453 VTLEYGGNYPTVFIN
+3453 VTLEYGGNYPTVSIN

-3481 NGVAYVPF
+3481 NGVGYVPF

-3535 KTQVKLGGSV
+3535 KTQVKLGGPV

-3567 TKSGTDYRIS
+3567 TKSGKDYRIS

-3596 AGDTRGWTMAGGTTS
+3596 SGDTRGWTMGGGTMS
-3611 FTNDALVIEGTKTER
+3611 FTNDALVIEGTKASN
-3626 GTYDPRLSRE
+3626 GNYDPRLSRE

-3644 YTKIEVC
+3644 YTQIEVC

-3670 TTTAALGL
+3670 TTTEAPGL
-3678 SEGKTVRIPIEKSSN
+3678 SESKTARIAIDKSSN
-3693 GEFQTLTF
+3693 GEFKTLIF
-3701 DMTKDRDNTGSWKGF
+3701 DMTKDQGNTGSWKGF

-3727 AGTTEIKYIRFV
+3727 AGKTEIKYIRFV

-3758 RLEDTVK
+3758 FVGDNQSISIVTDPTA
-3765 LVNEPD
+3765 VN
-3771 GVDKEGNRY
+3771 
-3780 TVYNKCYY
+3780 NKCYY
-3788 ALNNDVQGAHYP
+3788 VTSSYTTWLYAKTNATFTPGMTYQIDFDVMLDPNSPANSTDLFCNLQYMDE
-3800 TAHCRN
+3800 N
-3806 MNYEA
+3806 
-3811 GKTYQVEFDV
+3811 GKTDHNDHHV
-3821 KIADETLPNSGVILC
+3821 KIT
-3836 NAVYQDPNQADN
+3836 
-3848 KNHIFVRKTI
+3848 KNG
-3858 TKADGWVHYTAT
+3858 GWVHFSARQTVSANST
-3870 FTVNQITSNETV
+3870 DRSKDLFTVYSNPY
-3882 NEFTIYSDP
+3882 NY
-3891 NNGKTVNFY
+3891 GKADASSCFY
-3900 FDNVKVT
+3900 YLDNVKVT
-3907 VVDNASKQLT
+3907 VVDNESKQLSS
-3917 ATSLGLTGAAAATV
+3917 AGIGLTGAAAAAV

>member
-33 SIPNSSEARVTKVQ
+33 SIPNSSEARVTSVQ

-62 TAGNDSGETNKIVR
+62 TAGNDSGATNKIVR

-91 TDTQKAYSEAYVCVM
+91 TDTQKAYTEAYVCVM
-106 FTMPLSSAQAEF
+106 FTLPLSSAQAEF

-127 NSGKYAYRITEEG
+127 NSGKYAYRVTENG
-140 GVQTLVAY
+140 NSQMLVAY
-148 KHLENDGNTVVPGTF
+148 KHLENDGKTVVPGTF

-171 KGMANGAEV
+171 KGMANGAPV
-180 KPAIRAYIDGAA
+180 QPAIRAYIDGAA
-192 EAEQASKVAETV
+192 EADQASKVAETV
-204 KVSAAP
+204 TVSAAP

-220 SYKDSFNFNTGNPA
+220 SYKDSFNFNTGNTT
-234 GSDQPAAN
+234 GSQIAAN

-268 PDKGFKGIEVPN
+268 PDKGFKGIEIPN

-288 RLSSKYRINTPNAG
+288 RLSSKYRINTPNADSG
-302 SAYTAGQEIA
+302 YTAGQEIA

-344 DYNNAVVNGAP
+344 DATNAVVNGAP

-372 AVQVLDAN
+372 AVQLRNEDGT
-380 NKPTGEVLVTVSGY
+380 PTGEVLVTVSGY

-405 GDRSSEVGAYGAD
+405 GDRSSEVGEYGAD

-433 PFYQLGN
+433 PFNHLGN

-470 TTVNNTVFADTAGTN
+470 TTVSNTVFADTEGTN
-485 DHQQIRE
+485 DRQQKTD
-492 DDVHEAGLELTLPGV
+492 DDVHEAGLELTLPGS

-568 RFPAAAYELTGEF
+568 RFPAAAYELTGDYT
-581 QKDFL
+581 KDFI
-586 DGAAESATLT
+586 DGAEKSKATLT
-596 VKYGAKTDGTDW
+596 VKYGAKTDGSDW
-608 TSFDEMRDATEDQLE
+608 STFDEMRDATEDQLV
-623 YCDSLEALQIDGKT
+623 YYDSLEALQSDNKT

-642 LYIKGPGH
+642 LYIQGPGL
-650 LIDQKPHYGALVRAK
+650 LIDQKPHYGALMSAK
-665 VRDTA
+665 VRNTA

-689 CANSA
+689 CASST
-694 VEAVSASVIPGED
+694 VEAVSASVKPSED
-707 GTYATPSWET
+707 GTYATPSWEI
-717 YQANRTTL
+717 YRDNRDTL
-725 QTENHFTNT
+725 LTENHFTNA
-734 KGETEWLNSGNIPAG
+734 KGEPEWLNSGNIPAINNA
-749 SLPGVPQSTQYEP
+749 GVPQSTQYVP

-833 GTPQKTTDLTITV
+833 GTPEKTTDLTITV

-881 RELPPTVTAVLDE
+881 RALTPDVSV
-894 QGNATGE
+894 NAETGE
-901 TQLVWTLVGVTV
+901 TTLVWTLEGVAV

-950 TQDHRAFTAENGN
+950 TEDNRAFTAENGN

-1001 NNAAQAEQVYLLDT
+1001 NNAAQAERVYLLDT

-1038 PTLCDAGKLRVY
+1038 TTLCDANKLSVY
-1050 YTLDEQYKNATAA
+1050 YTTDEQYKNATAA
-1063 TVPQATAQNWT
+1063 TVQQATAQSWT
-1074 PATIGADGT
+1074 KATIGADGA

-1093 AWAIIGELDSN
+1093 AWAIIGVLDSN

-1180 YTRADKRDP
+1180 YTRTDKRDP
-1189 ILFLKQ
+1189 ILFLKK
-1195 SLYEKMATSE
+1195 SLYENTPTSD
-1205 LTRLKVVMSGSPNS
+1205 LTHLKVVMSGSPNS
-1219 IDPIKLYFRTDNKGW
+1219 VDPIKLYFRTDNKGW
-1234 AEPNRFEI
+1234 AEGNRFEI
-1242 NNPTLVKNGGEK
+1242 NNPKLVKNGGEK

-1294 IKSITLVKADGSEQ
+1294 IKSITLMKADGSEQ

-1316 AYENYATLSDSI
+1316 AYENYVTPSDSI
-1328 LPGISYPTAEDYT
+1328 LSDVSYPTAEDYT

-1352 SGATFT
+1352 LGATFT
-1358 AANDGSGDLI
+1358 AADDGKGDLI

-1392 GDPATQDPMK
+1392 GDPATENQMK
-1402 LYYAAGNDTELSE
+1402 LYYAAGNDNGPSE
-1415 RRIITADKVDGDEKT
+1415 RRMIEADKVNWDEKT

-1440 WTGAI
+1440 WTGTI
-1445 HALRLDPI
+1445 NALRLDPI

-1478 FTVPGATE
+1478 FTVPGAWKS
-1486 QFLSVTNSQGAPVYT
+1486 FLLVDNSQGDPVYT
-1501 AGTDVTRDSVKVSL
+1501 ADTGDVTRDSVKVSL

-1536 LTAKEVMYQGLNTSD
+1536 LTAKDVMYQGLNTSD

-1566 RSPDLFY
+1566 RPPELFY
-1573 MSGSDTGF
+1573 MSGSDSNF

-1588 LDSSL
+1588 LDRSL

-1602 VFEMSSFSNWKPN
+1602 VFEMSSFSNWKLN
-1615 EKLTGL
+1615 EELTGL
-1621 RFDPLQGKNKT
+1621 RFDPLQNKNKT

-1686 YRPVSTH
+1686 YCPVSTY
-1693 LGKSINVKNP
+1693 LGKSVSAKNP
-1703 ADEQDYTSGSY
+1703 SAVQDFTSGSY
-1714 EFRGLSGGTY
+1714 QFRDLPGGTY

-1740 ATNADSVRDANGKL
+1740 ATNAESVRDANGKL

-1760 GIVVPSTTEDFSS
+1760 GIVVPSTTEDFTS

-1803 DPPTVEVAGAVDA
+1803 DQPTVEVADAVDA

-1854 KENPDATVFYRVSY
+1854 KDNPDATVFYRVTY

-1904 KWYKVTGQYLHDI
+1904 KWYKVTGQYRHDI
-1917 KADAADY
+1917 TADAADY
-1924 DANANGQYQD
+1924 DANANGQHQD

-1941 CDSKYS
+1941 YDSMYR

-1961 MVNVTSAIKDA
+1961 MVNVTSAIKDT

-2025 TRYGVYYGED
+2025 TRYGIYYGED
-2035 DDGGKTPEGR
+2035 DGGGKTPEGR

-2101 ASEYDRTALNDILT
+2101 APEYDRTAMNDILT

-2191 PISKK
+2191 PISQK

-2221 NTGKANIALTSFE
+2221 NTGTTHIALTSFE

-2240 TKLFCQPE
+2240 TKLCCQPE

-2259 LLTPEHVTDPNA
+2259 LLTPEEVTDPNA
-2271 GSLGIYGAS
+2271 GSLGIRGAS

-2333 GNNWVYTYTG
+2333 GDNWVYTYTG

-2357 HGTKDGTEHAG
+2357 HGTKDGTEYAG
-2368 TSLEYSVKQYAYNKL
+2368 KSLEYSVKQYAYNKL
-2383 NDSKTDAKFKTML
+2383 KDGKTDAKFKTML

-2413 PKNPVNAELTDEQ
+2413 PKHLVNAELSNDQ
-2426 KAYATQTVP
+2426 KAYATPNVP
-2435 ALTDNRAVSGTANG
+2435 TLTDNRAVSGTANG

-2470 HENYTGKMSDLTMKV
+2470 HKNYTGKMSDLTMKV

-2490 NGQTQTS
+2490 NGQTQTC
-2497 EITGDKFTTNGDS
+2497 EITGDKFTTNGDN

-2551 ARKLADGNTNEKFAK
+2551 ARKLANGNPNEKFAK
-2566 LLSEMMKYGDSSAKY
+2566 LLGEMMKYGDSSAKY

-2661 RYALSYAG
+2661 RYALNYTG

-2691 KGDGFYIKGK
+2691 KEDGFYIKGK

-2708 IADKS
+2708 IADQS
-2713 VIDENSSVQLRVIVD
+2713 VIGDYSSVQLRVIVD
-2728 LDRGVSRTILN
+2728 LDRGISRTILN
-2739 GKDCGTHPLLGS
+2739 GVDCGTHPLLGS
-2751 SFRLLSFETTDEDTC
+2751 SFRLLSFETTDAGTC

-2798 DGALSLE
+2798 DGALSLV

-2811 AAGKKTA
+2811 AARKKTA

-2834 KPEQN
+2834 KPEKNDQY
-2839 NQSTSWSLCAGDS
+2839 TSWSLCAGDS
-2852 AIVKL
+2852 AVVKL

-2917 VDFLTRTSYVDGV
+2917 VDFLTKTSYVDGV

-2971 VCSLWANGSHW
+2971 VCSLWANAHHW

-3034 ALAPNAKHLNRAFV
+3034 ALAPTAKHLNRAFV

-3069 PTSVDAFKN
+3069 PTTVDAFKN

-3099 KPVIAIFGASKIREY
+3099 KPVIAIFGASKIKEH
-3114 YKNDAET
+3114 YKNDAKT
-3121 VKGMFDYLRE
+3121 VKDMFDYLRE

-3146 NSGET
+3146 NGGDT
-3151 KLKDY
+3151 NIKDF

-3163 YNWGKDYTLELDK
+3163 YNWGTDYTLERDK

-3224 DTYLPTYANKNKP
+3224 DTYLPTYANQSKSEE
-3237 GVDGDGHWQENFAMI
+3237 DHWQENFAMI

-3312 LRRNGDDTGL
+3312 LRRNGEDTGL
-3322 QAQSVKTYTTNFYND
+3322 QAQSVKTYTTDFRQETHEMTVLD
-3337 NMAYNMTK
+3337 N
-3345 LGNGVFKSTT
+3345 GSFKSTS

-3361 LNDKDFKGKDASELL
+3361 LNDGDFKGKDASELL

-3384 IPEGQIMQ
+3384 IPEGQTMQ
-3392 LYYETDTNARTE
+3392 LYYETDKNPRTE
-3404 SNSIKLKSTTNGE
+3404 SNSIKLKSTTDGE

-3440 PVDMN
+3440 PVDKN
-3445 GVTFTIES
+3445 DVTFTIES
-3453 VTLEYGGNYPTVFIN
+3453 VTLEYGGNYPTVSIN

-3481 NGVAYVPF
+3481 NGVDYVPF

-3535 KTQVKLGGSV
+3535 KKQVKLGGSV

-3567 TKSGTDYRIS
+3567 TKSGKDYRIS

-3596 AGDTRGWTMAGGTTS
+3596 SGDTRGWTMGGGTMS
-3611 FTNDALVIEGTKTER
+3611 FTNDALVIEGTKTSQN
-3626 GTYDPRLSRE
+3626 TYDPRLSRE

-3644 YTKIEVC
+3644 YTQIEVC

-3663 KVMKIYY
+3663 KAMKIYY
-3670 TTTAALGL
+3670 TTTKAPGL
-3678 SEGKTVRIPIEKSSN
+3678 SESKTAKIPIETSSN
-3693 GEFQTLTF
+3693 GEFKTLIF
-3701 DMTKDRDNTGSWKGF
+3701 DMTKDQGNTGSWKGF

-3727 AGTTEIKYIRFV
+3727 AGKTEIKYIRFV

-3758 RLEDTVK
+3758 FVGDNQSISIVTDPTA
-3765 LVNEPD
+3765 VN
-3771 GVDKEGNRY
+3771 
-3780 TVYNKCYY
+3780 NKCYY
-3788 ALNNDVQGAHYP
+3788 VTSSYTTWLYAKTNATFTPGMTYQIDFDVMLDPNSPANSTDLFCNLQYMDE
-3800 TAHCRN
+3800 N
-3806 MNYEA
+3806 
-3811 GKTYQVEFDV
+3811 GKTDHNDHHV
-3821 KIADETLPNSGVILC
+3821 KIT
-3836 NAVYQDPNQADN
+3836 
-3848 KNHIFVRKTI
+3848 KNG
-3858 TKADGWVHYTAT
+3858 GWVHFSARQTVSANST
-3870 FTVNQITSNETV
+3870 DRSKDLFTVYSNPY
-3882 NEFTIYSDP
+3882 NY
-3891 NNGKTVNFY
+3891 GKADASSCFY
-3900 FDNVKVT
+3900 YLDNVKVT
-3907 VVDNASKQLT
+3907 VVDNGSKQLSS
-3917 ATSLGLTGAAAATV
+3917 AGIGLTGAAAAAV
-3931 SGQSAAFLLPTDAER
+3931 SGQSAAFLLPTDAKS

>member
-33 SIPNSSEARVTKVQ
+33 SIPNSSEARVTSVK
-47 FGEITDGSAPWDADD
+47 FGEITDGSAPWDDD
-62 TAGNDSGETNKIVR
+62 NAPGNDSGADNKIVR
-76 SFDTVNYSFNVEVAS
+76 SFDTVNYSFSVEVAS
-91 TDTQKAYSEAYVCVM
+91 TDTAKAYTEAYVCVM
-106 FTMPLSSAQAEF
+106 FTLPLSSAQAEF

-127 NSGKYAYRITEEG
+127 NSGKYAYRVTEEG
-140 GVQTLVAY
+140 GTQTLVAY
-148 KHLENDGNTVVPGTF
+148 KHLENDGKTVVPGTF

-171 KGMANGAEV
+171 KGMANSAEV
-180 KPAIRAYIDGAA
+180 KPAVRAYIDGAA
-192 EAEQASKVAETV
+192 EADQATAVAETV
-204 KVSAAP
+204 TVSAAP
-210 SYNIKVKGNT
+210 SYNVKVKGNT
-220 SYKDSFNFNTGNPA
+220 SYKDSFDFNTGNPA
-234 GSDQPAAN
+234 GSSQPAAN

-253 RLMNFAVCLELYNNK
+253 RLMNFAVSLELYNNK
-268 PDKGFKGIEVPN
+268 PDKGFKGIEIPN
-280 GSPITFKL
+280 GEPITFKL
-288 RLSSKYRINTPNAG
+288 RLSSKYQINTPNADSG
-302 SAYTAGQEIA
+302 YKAGDKIA

-344 DYNNAVVNGAP
+344 DATNAVVNGAP

-433 PFYQLGN
+433 PFNQLGN

-470 TTVNNTVFADTAGTN
+470 TTVNGTVFADTAGTN
-485 DHQQIRE
+485 DQQQKKD

-517 EHSTSWGVNVQNQR
+517 EHSTSWGVNVDNQR

-537 VPGEEFYLRAGFTY
+537 VPGTEFYLRAGFTY

-568 RFPAAAYELTGEF
+568 RFPAAAYELTGDY

-608 TSFDEMRDATEDQLE
+608 KTFEEMRDATEDQLE
-623 YCDSLEALQIDGKT
+623 YYDSLVELQSKGKT

-642 LYIKGPGH
+642 LYIQGPGH

-689 CANSA
+689 CANST
-694 VEAVSASVIPGED
+694 VEAVRASVEQGED

-717 YQANRTTL
+717 YQANRATL

-749 SLPGVPQSTQYEP
+749 SLPGVPQSTQYVP

-808 TYALDRSQRE
+808 TYALDKSQRE

-833 GTPQKTTDLTITV
+833 GTPQKMTNLTITV

-881 RELPPTVTAVLDE
+881 RELPTTVTAVLDE
-894 QGNATGE
+894 QGNSTGE
-901 TQLVWTLVGVTV
+901 TQLVWTLEGVTV

-1015 MPFDGQND
+1015 MPFDGQNG
-1023 STFAGTYHVTAWKLD
+1023 SSFAGTYHVTAWKLD
-1038 PTLCDAGKLRVY
+1038 TTLCDAGKLSVY

-1063 TVPQATAQNWT
+1063 TVPQATAQNWMK
-1074 PATIGADGT
+1074 ATIGADGT

-1088 GKRPT
+1088 GQRPT

-1189 ILFLKQ
+1189 ILFLKK
-1195 SLYEKMATSE
+1195 SLYENTATSD
-1205 LTRLKVVMSGSPNS
+1205 LKQLKVVMSGSPNS
-1219 IDPIKLYFRTDNKGW
+1219 VDPIKLYFRTDNKGW
-1234 AEPNRFEI
+1234 AESNRFEI
-1242 NNPTLVKNGGEK
+1242 NNPKLVKNGGEK

-1294 IKSITLVKADGSEQ
+1294 VKTITLVMADGTET
-1308 VLDFCTKG
+1308 VMDFCTKG
-1316 AYENYATLSDSI
+1316 AYENYVTPSDSI
-1328 LPGISYPTAEDYT
+1328 LPGVSYPTAEDYT

-1352 SGATFT
+1352 PGATFT
-1358 AANDGSGDLI
+1358 AADDGEGDLI

-1392 GDPATQDPMK
+1392 GDPATENPMK
-1402 LYYAAGNDTELSE
+1402 LYYAAGNDNGLFEGRMIE
-1415 RRIITADKVDGDEKT
+1415 AGNVAWDEKT
-1430 FTFDLSSRSD
+1430 YTFDLASRSD

-1462 KTIMLDLAD
+1462 KSIMLDLAD

-1501 AGTDVTRDSVKVSL
+1501 AYTGAVTRDSVKVSL
-1515 YRKGETGGTTFD
+1515 YRKGETGGTTFG

-1536 LTAKEVMYQGLNTSD
+1536 LTANKVMYQGLNTSD

-1566 RSPDLFY
+1566 NPPQLFY
-1573 MSGSDTGF
+1573 MSGSDKNF
-1581 SGGKTLS
+1581 SGEKMLPLNS
-1588 LDSSL
+1588 NL

-1615 EKLTGL
+1615 ETLTGL
-1621 RFDPLQGKNKT
+1621 RFDPLQNKNKT

-1664 TNLPTVSYAEADDA
+1664 TNLPTVSYAEADGA
-1678 YVPVTDSN
+1678 YVPVTDGN
-1686 YRPVSTH
+1686 YRSVSTH
-1693 LGKSINVKNP
+1693 LGRSINVKNP

-1740 ATNADSVRDANGKL
+1740 ATNAESVRDANGKL

-1760 GIVVPSTTEDFSS
+1760 GIEVPSTTEDFSS

-1803 DPPTVEVAGAVDA
+1803 DPPTVEVADAVDA
-1816 TVWSSKLEKTDSKG
+1816 TVWSSKIEKTDSKG

-1854 KENPDATVFYRVSY
+1854 KDNPDATVFYRVSY

-1875 HEIVIKPADVVYYEE
+1875 HEIVIKPADVIYYEE

-1904 KWYKVTGQYLHDI
+1904 KWYKVTGQYRHDI
-1917 KADAADY
+1917 TADAADY
-1924 DANANGQYQD
+1924 DANANGQHQD

-1941 CDSKYS
+1941 YDSMYS
-1947 QNENNLYFSAGTAR
+1947 QNGNNLYFSAGTAR
-1961 MVNVTSAIKDA
+1961 MVNVTSAIKDE

-2005 QVYEGDYEA
+2005 QVYEGDREA

-2025 TRYGVYYGED
+2025 TRYGIYYGED
-2035 DDGGKTPEGR
+2035 DDGGKTSEGR

-2101 ASEYDRTALNDILT
+2101 APEYDRTAMNDILT

-2183 FTDDAVTT
+2183 FTDDAVTA
-2191 PISKK
+2191 PISQK
-2196 TLTGTEMHYPVYT
+2196 TLTGTEMHYSVYT
-2209 AGSAG
+2209 AGSEG

-2221 NTGKANIALTSFE
+2221 NTGKANISLTSFE

-2240 TKLFCQPE
+2240 TKLCCQPE

-2259 LLTPEHVTDPNA
+2259 LLTPEEVTDPNA
-2271 GSLGIYGAS
+2271 GSLGIRGAS

-2333 GNNWVYTYTG
+2333 GNSWVYTYTG

-2357 HGTKDGTEHAG
+2357 HGTKDGKEYTG
-2368 TSLEYSVKQYAYNKL
+2368 KSLEYSVKQYAYNKL
-2383 NDSKTDAKFKTML
+2383 KADTTDNKFKTML

-2413 PKNPVNAELTDEQ
+2413 PKNLVNAELTDEQ
-2426 KAYATQTVP
+2426 KAYATPTVP
-2435 ALTDNRAVSGTANG
+2435 TLTDNRAVSGTANG

-2470 HENYTGKMSDLTMKV
+2470 HKNYTGKMSDLTMKV

-2490 NGQTQTS
+2490 NGQTQTC
-2497 EITGDKFTTNGDS
+2497 EITGDKFTTNGDN
-2510 YAVVFDELNP
+2510 YAVVFDKLNP

-2566 LLSEMMKYGDSSAKY
+2566 LLGEMMKYGDSSAKY

-2661 RYALSYAG
+2661 RYALNYTG

-2708 IADKS
+2708 IADQS
-2713 VIDENSSVQLRVIVD
+2713 VIGDYSSVQLRVIVD
-2728 LDRGVSRTILN
+2728 LDRGISRTILN
-2739 GKDCGTHPLLGS
+2739 GVDCGTHPLLGS
-2751 SFRLLSFETTDEDTC
+2751 SFRLLSFETTDAGTC

-2798 DGALSLE
+2798 DGALSLV

-2811 AAGKKTA
+2811 AAGKNTA

-2834 KPEQN
+2834 KPEKNDQY
-2839 NQSTSWSLCAGDS
+2839 TSWSLCAGDN
-2852 AIVKL
+2852 AVVKL
-2857 ELRDGYLYANGQKIM
+2857 ELKNGYLFANGQKIM
-2872 KTMKQGVLTD
+2872 KTKAQGVLTE

-2959 VVVKDNYTIGIN
+2959 DVVKDNYTIGIN
-2971 VCSLWANGSHW
+2971 VCSLWANAHHW

-3034 ALAPNAKHLNRAFV
+3034 ALAPTAKHLNRAFV

-3069 PTSVDAFKN
+3069 PTTVDAFKN

-3088 FTNPSYMTIDE
+3088 FTNPSYMTIDN
-3099 KPVIAIFGASKIREY
+3099 KPVIAIFGASKIKEH
-3114 YKNDAET
+3114 YKNDAKT

-3131 EAKKVGFKGVIVLDC
+3131 EAKKVGFDGVIVLDC
-3146 NSGET
+3146 NGGET
-3151 KLKDY
+3151 NIKDF

-3163 YNWGKDYTLELDK
+3163 YNWGTDYTLERDK
-3176 TNNLNKQEK
+3176 DKNLEKQEK

-3209 MMSVSDFKAANEWVR
+3209 LMSVSDFKAANEWVR

-3237 GVDGDGHWQENFAMI
+3237 GVDGNGHWQENFAMI

-3312 LRRNGDDTGL
+3312 LRRNGEDTGL
-3322 QAQSVKTYTTNFYND
+3322 QAQSVKTYTTDFRQETHEMTVLD
-3337 NMAYNMTK
+3337 N
-3345 LGNGVFKSTT
+3345 GSFKSTS

-3361 LNDKDFKGKDASELL
+3361 LNDGDFKGKDASELL

-3384 IPEGQIMQ
+3384 IPEGQTMQ

-3404 SNSIKLKSTTNGE
+3404 ANSIKLKSTTDGE

-3422 ALCSRPT
+3422 ALCSRPSWT
-3429 WIGKMKSLMLK
+3429 GKMKSLMLK
-3440 PVDMN
+3440 PVDKN
-3445 GVTFTIES
+3445 NVIFTIES
-3453 VTLEYGGNYPTVFIN
+3453 VTLEYGGNYPTVSIN

-3481 NGVAYVPF
+3481 NGVDYVPF

-3517 NKHSYQFVVGRDY
+3517 NKHSYQFVVDRDY

-3535 KTQVKLGGSV
+3535 KTQVKLGGAV

-3556 EGLAMT
+3556 EGLAKT

-3596 AGDTRGWTMAGGTTS
+3596 SGDMRGWTMAGGTTS
-3611 FTNDALVIEGTKTER
+3611 FKNDALVIEGTKTADN
-3626 GTYDPRLSRE
+3626 TYDPRLSME

-3644 YTKIEVC
+3644 YTKIEVR
-3651 VKWDITGNSNKE
+3651 VKWNITGDRSSDM
-3663 KVMKIYY
+3663 MKIYY
-3670 TTTAALGL
+3670 TTTAAPGL
-3678 SEGKTVRIPIEKSSN
+3678 HESKTARIPIEKSSN
-3693 GEFQTLTF
+3693 GEFKTLTF
-3701 DMTKDRDNTGSWKGF
+3701 DMANTGSWKGF

-3727 AGTTEIKYIRFV
+3727 AGTTEVKYIRFV

-3758 RLEDTVK
+3758 FVGGNQSISIVTDPTA
-3765 LVNEPD
+3765 VN
-3771 GVDKEGNRY
+3771 
-3780 TVYNKCYY
+3780 NKCCYVTSSY
-3788 ALNNDVQGAHYP
+3788 ATWLYAKTNATFTPGTTYQIDFDVMLDPNSPANSTDLFCNLQYMDE
-3800 TAHCRN
+3800 N
-3806 MNYEA
+3806 
-3811 GKTYQVEFDV
+3811 GKTDHNDHHV
-3821 KIADETLPNSGVILC
+3821 KIT
-3836 NAVYQDPNQADN
+3836 
-3848 KNHIFVRKTI
+3848 KNG
-3858 TKADGWVHYTAT
+3858 GWVHFSARQTVSANST
-3870 FTVNQITSNETV
+3870 DRSKDLFTVYSNP
-3882 NEFTIYSDP
+3882 YHW
-3891 NNGKTVNFY
+3891 GKEDASSCFY
-3900 FDNVKVT
+3900 YLDNVKVT
-3907 VVDNASKQLT
+3907 VVDNGSKQLSS
-3917 ATSLGLTGAAAATV
+3917 AGIGLTGAAAAAV

>member
-33 SIPNSSEARVTKVQ
+33 SIPNSSEARVTSVK

-62 TAGNDSGETNKIVR
+62 APGNDSGADNKIVR

-91 TDTQKAYSEAYVCVM
+91 TDTAKAYTEAYVCVM
-106 FTMPLSSAQAEF
+106 FTLPLSSAQAEF

-127 NSGKYAYRITEEG
+127 NSGKYAYRVTEEG
-140 GVQTLVAY
+140 GTQTLVAY
-148 KHLENDGNTVVPGTF
+148 KHLENDGKTVVPGTF

-171 KGMANGAEV
+171 KGMANSAEV
-180 KPAIRAYIDGAA
+180 KPAVRAYIDGAA
-192 EAEQASKVAETV
+192 EADQTTAVADTV
-204 KVSAAP
+204 TVSAAP

-220 SYKDSFNFNTGNPA
+220 SYKDSFNFKTGNPA
-234 GSDQPAAN
+234 GSSQPAAN

-268 PDKGFKGIEVPN
+268 PDKGFKGIEIPN

-288 RLSSKYRINTPNAG
+288 RLSSKYRINTPNADSG
-302 SAYTAGQEIA
+302 YTAGQEIA

-331 SYGEANGDGRVLY
+331 PYGTANGDGRVLY
-344 DYNNAVVNGAP
+344 DATNAVVNGAP

-372 AVQVLDAN
+372 AVQLRNEDGT
-380 NKPTGEVLVTVSGY
+380 PTGEVLVTVSGY

-433 PFYQLGN
+433 PFNQLGN

-470 TTVNNTVFADTAGTN
+470 TTVNGTVFADTAGTN
-485 DHQQIRE
+485 DHQQIRD

-517 EHSTSWGVNVQNQR
+517 EHSTSWGVNVENQR

-537 VPGEEFYLRAGFTY
+537 VPGTELYLRAGFTY
-551 YTSNEENNQL
+551 YTSNEENNRL

-581 QKDFL
+581 QKDFI
-586 DGAAESATLT
+586 DGADRSEATLT

-608 TSFDEMRDATEDQLE
+608 TSFDEMRDATEDQLV
-623 YCDSLEALQIDGKT
+623 YYDSLDALQNDGKT

-642 LYIKGPGH
+642 LYIQGPGL
-650 LIDQKPHYGALVRAK
+650 LIDQKPHYGALMRAR

-689 CANSA
+689 CASSA
-694 VEAVSASVIPGED
+694 VEAVKASVNPGED

-717 YQANRTTL
+717 YLANRATL
-725 QTENHFTNT
+725 LTENHFTNT
-734 KGETEWLNSGNIPAG
+734 KGKTEWLNSGNIPANN
-749 SLPGVPQSTQYEP
+749 SAGVPSHTQYVP

-803 GQEKE
+803 GKEKE

-818 ADFVVQ
+818 ADFAVQ

-846 TLPKYLSYIEGSS
+846 TLPKYLSYIDGSS

-894 QGNATGE
+894 QGIATGE
-901 TQLVWTLVGVTV
+901 TQLVWTLEGVAV

-923 TFIGSKSPDADCPA
+923 TFIGSKLPDADCPQ

-950 TQDHRAFTAENGN
+950 TEDNRAFTAENGN
-963 LASEGITVTKG
+963 LATEGITVTKSS
-974 TANAFTKSVKAD
+974 ANAFTKSVKAD

-1001 NNAAQAEQVYLLDT
+1001 NNATDPDQVYLLDT
-1015 MPFDGQND
+1015 MPFDGQNG

-1038 PTLCDAGKLRVY
+1038 TTLCDASKLSVY
-1050 YTLDEQYKNATAA
+1050 YTLDEQYSSATAA
-1063 TVPQATAQNWT
+1063 TVPQATAQSWT
-1074 PATIGADGT
+1074 QATIGPDGT

-1093 AWAIIGELDSN
+1093 AWAIIGSLDSN

-1162 RKNEA
+1162 RKNET

-1180 YTRADKRDP
+1180 YTGTGDKHDP
-1189 ILFLKQ
+1189 VLFLKK
-1195 SLYEKMATSE
+1195 SLYENTAASDLKQ
-1205 LTRLKVVMSGSPNS
+1205 LKVVMSGSPNS
-1219 IDPIKLYFRTDNKGW
+1219 VDPIKLYFRTDNKGW
-1234 AEPNRFEI
+1234 AEGNRFEI

-1254 LSQTEKEYVFDLNA
+1254 LSQTEKEYVFDLDA
-1268 SVNANWTGTITELR
+1268 SVNANWTGMITELR
-1282 LDPLEGNGLSFN
+1282 LDPLEGNSLSFN

-1316 AYENYATLSDSI
+1316 ACENYVTFNSSV
-1328 LPGISYPTAEDYT
+1328 LPGVSYPTAEDYT

-1352 SGATFT
+1352 PGATYT
-1358 AANDGSGDLI
+1358 AADDGKGDLI
-1368 FTFLETMYAG
+1368 FTFLETMYVG

-1392 GDPATQDPMK
+1392 GDPKTENPMK
-1402 LYYAAGNDTELSE
+1402 LYYAAGNDNGLFEGRMIE
-1415 RRIITADKVDGDEKT
+1415 AGNVAWDEKNY
-1430 FTFDLSSRSD
+1430 TFDLASRSD

-1462 KTIMLDLAD
+1462 KSIMLDLAD

-1486 QFLSVTNSQGAPVYT
+1486 QFLCVTNSQGAPVYT
-1501 AGTDVTRDSVKVSL
+1501 ADTGDVTRDSVKVSL

-1527 TGNGSGDAI
+1527 TGNGNGDAI
-1536 LTAKEVMYQGLNTSD
+1536 LTANEVMYQGLNTSD
-1551 VKSVRFVMSGDSDSE
+1551 VKSVRFVMSGDSDSVN
-1566 RSPDLFY
+1566 PPQLFY
-1573 MSGSDTGF
+1573 MSGSDKNF
-1581 SGGKTLS
+1581 SGEKMLPLNS
-1588 LDSSL
+1588 NL

-1621 RFDPLQGKNKT
+1621 RFDPLQNKNKT

-1656 AYQKYVTL
+1656 AYQNYVTL
-1664 TNLPTVSYAEADDA
+1664 ANLPTVSYAEADGA

-1686 YRPVSTH
+1686 YRSVSTH
-1693 LGKSINVKNP
+1693 LGRSINVKNP

-1740 ATNADSVRDANGKL
+1740 ATNAESVRDANGKL

-1760 GIVVPSTTEDFSS
+1760 GIEVPSTTEDFSS

-1803 DPPTVEVAGAVDA
+1803 DPPTVEVADAVDA

-1854 KENPDATVFYRVSY
+1854 KDNPDATVFYRVSY

-1875 HEIVIKPADVVYYEE
+1875 HEIVIKPADVIYYEE

-1904 KWYKVTGQYLHDI
+1904 KWYKVTGQYRHDI
-1917 KADAADY
+1917 TADAADY
-1924 DANANGQYQD
+1924 DANANGQHQD

-1941 CDSKYS
+1941 YDSMYS
-1947 QNENNLYFSAGTAR
+1947 QNGNNLYFSAGTAR
-1961 MVNVTSAIKDA
+1961 MVNVTSAIKDE

-2005 QVYEGDYEA
+2005 QVYEGDREA

-2025 TRYGVYYGED
+2025 TRYGIYYGED
-2035 DDGGKTPEGR
+2035 DDGGKTSEGR

-2101 ASEYDRTALNDILT
+2101 APEYDRTAMNDILT

-2183 FTDDAVTT
+2183 FTDDAVTA
-2191 PISKK
+2191 PISQK

-2221 NTGKANIALTSFE
+2221 NTGKANISLTSFE

-2240 TKLFCQPE
+2240 TKLCCQPE

-2259 LLTPEHVTDPNA
+2259 LLTPEEVTDPHA
-2271 GSLGIYGAS
+2271 GSLGIRGAS

-2299 GYENPYLLCTKEI
+2299 GYENPYLLCTKQI

-2333 GNNWVYTYTG
+2333 GDNWVYTYTG

-2357 HGTKDGTEHAG
+2357 HGTKDGKEYAG
-2368 TSLEYSVKQYAYNKL
+2368 KSLEYSVKQYAYNKL
-2383 NDSKTDAKFKTML
+2383 KADTTDGKFKTML
-2396 VDMLNYG
+2396 IDMLNYG

-2413 PKNPVNAELTDEQ
+2413 PKNLVNAELTDEQ
-2426 KAYATQTVP
+2426 KTHATQTDP

-2470 HENYTGKMSDLTMKV
+2470 HKNYTGKMSDLTMKV

-2551 ARKLADGNTNEKFAK
+2551 ARKLADGKTNEKFAK
-2566 LLSEMMKYGDSSAKY
+2566 LLREMMKYGDSSAKY
-2581 FGVSTTQ
+2581 FGVSTKQ

-2661 RYALSYAG
+2661 RYALDYTG

-2691 KGDGFYIKGK
+2691 KEDGFYIKGR
-2701 DGNVTTK
+2701 DGSFTK

-2713 VIDENSSVQLRVIVD
+2713 KIGENSYEQLRVIVD

-2798 DGALSLE
+2798 DGALSLV

-2828 CFTFST
+2828 CFTFSA
-2834 KPEQN
+2834 KPEKNDQN
-2839 NQSTSWSLCAGDS
+2839 TSWSLCAGDS
-2852 AIVKL
+2852 AVVKL
-2857 ELRDGYLYANGQKIM
+2857 ELRNGYLYANGQKIM
-2872 KTMKQGVLTD
+2872 KTKAQGVLTG

-2898 ADVAT
+2898 ADMAT

-2917 VDFLTRTSYVDGV
+2917 VDFLTRTSYVDSV

-2959 VVVKDNYTIGIN
+2959 QVVQDKYNIGIN

-2994 PVLGYYDENL
+2994 PILGYYDENL

-3069 PTSVDAFKN
+3069 PTTVDAFKN

-3088 FTNPSYMTIDE
+3088 FTNPSYMTIDN
-3099 KPVIAIFGASKIREY
+3099 KPVIAIFGASRIKEH
-3114 YKNDAET
+3114 YKNNAET
-3121 VKGMFDYLRE
+3121 VKGMFDYLRA
-3131 EAKKVGFKGVIVLDC
+3131 EAKKVGFSGVIVLDC

-3176 TNNLNKQEK
+3176 AKNLEKQEK

-3224 DTYLPTYANKNKP
+3224 DTYLPTYANKSKP

-3285 GGTHTDVKPTAE
+3285 GVAHTDVKPTAE

-3312 LRRNGDDTGL
+3312 LRRNGNDTGL
-3322 QAQSVKTYTTNFYND
+3322 QPQSVKTYTTNFYND
-3337 NMAYNMTK
+3337 NMAYNMTV
-3345 LGNGVFKSTT
+3345 LGNGSFKSTT

-3361 LNDKDFKGKDASELL
+3361 LNDENFKGKDASELL
-3376 RVRVKASG
+3376 RVRVKVSG
-3384 IPEGQIMQ
+3384 IPEGQTMQ
-3392 LYYETDTNARTE
+3392 LYYETDKNPRTE

-3422 ALCSRPT
+3422 ALCSRPS

-3440 PVDMN
+3440 PVDKN
-3445 GVTFTIES
+3445 DVTFTIES
-3453 VTLEYGGNYPTVFIN
+3453 VTLEYGGNYPTVSIN

-3481 NGVAYVPF
+3481 NGVDYVPF

-3535 KTQVKLGGSV
+3535 KTQVKLGGPV

-3567 TKSGTDYRIS
+3567 TKSGKDYRIS

-3626 GTYDPRLSRE
+3626 ETYDPRLSRE

-3644 YTKIEVC
+3644 YTQIEVC

-3670 TTTAALGL
+3670 TTTEAPGL
-3678 SEGKTVRIPIEKSSN
+3678 SESKTARIPIEKSSN
-3693 GEFQTLTF
+3693 GAFQTLTF
-3701 DMTKDRDNTGSWKGF
+3701 NMANTGSWKGF

-3727 AGTTEIKYIRFV
+3727 AGTTEVKYIRFV

-3744 TVLVEDDAEGTAKF
+3744 TVLVEDDAEGAARF
-3758 RLEDTVK
+3758 RLEPSYAEIVA
-3765 LVNEPD
+3765 EPN
-3771 GVDKEGNRY
+3771 GVDKGGNSY
-3780 TVYNKCYY
+3780 PVHNKCYY
-3788 ALNNDVQGAHYP
+3788 VHGNPDNKGWTTATCLNVNF
-3800 TAHCRN
+3800 
-3806 MNYEA
+3806 EA
-3811 GKTYQVEFDV
+3811 GKTYQISFDV
-3821 KIADETLPNSGVILC
+3821 KIADNTKSDSGEILC
-3836 NAVYQDPNQADN
+3836 NAVYKDSASGALD
-3848 KNHIFVRKTI
+3848 NHIFSHKTVS
-3858 TKADGWVHYTAT
+3858 KKDGWVHYTAT
-3870 FTVNQITSNETV
+3870 YTVKQIASDAAANK
-3882 NEFTIYSDP
+3882 FTIYSNP
-3891 NNGKTVNFY
+3891 NNEKSVNFY

-3907 VVDNASKQLT
+3907 VVDNGSKQLSS
-3917 ATSLGLTGAAAATV
+3917 AGIGLTGAAAAAV
-3931 SGQSAAFLLPTDAER
+3931 SGQSAAFLLPTDAES

>member
-106 FTMPLSSAQAEF
+106 FTLPLSSAQAEF

-127 NSGKYAYRITEEG
+127 NSGKYAYRVTENG
-140 GVQTLVAY
+140 NSQMLVAY

-192 EAEQASKVAETV
+192 EQATDVAETV
-204 KVSAAP
+204 TVSAAP
-210 SYNIKVKGNT
+210 SYNVKVKGNT
-220 SYKDSFNFNTGNPA
+220 SYKDSFNFNTGNTE
-234 GSDQPAAN
+234 GSQIAAN

-268 PDKGFKGIEVPN
+268 PDKGFKGIEIPN

-302 SAYTAGQEIA
+302 SEFTAGQEIA

-344 DYNNAVVNGAP
+344 DATNAVVNGAP

-433 PFYQLGN
+433 PFNQLGN

-470 TTVNNTVFADTAGTN
+470 TTVNGTVFADTAGTN
-485 DHQQIRE
+485 DQQQIRD
-492 DDVHEAGLELTLPGV
+492 DDVHEAGLELTLPGS

-517 EHSTSWGVNVQNQR
+517 EHSTSWGVNVENQR

-568 RFPAAAYELTGEF
+568 RFPAAAYELTGDYK
-581 QKDFL
+581 KDFI
-586 DGAAESATLT
+586 DGAEKSKATLT
-596 VKYGAKTDGTDW
+596 VKYGAKTDGSDW
-608 TSFDEMRDATEDQLE
+608 DSFDEMRDATEDQLV
-623 YCDSLEALQIDGKT
+623 YYDSLEALQKDGKT

-642 LYIKGPGH
+642 LYIQGPGL
-650 LIDQKPHYGALVRAK
+650 LIDQKPHYGALMSAK
-665 VRDTA
+665 VRNTA

-707 GTYATPSWET
+707 GTYATPSWES
-717 YQANRTTL
+717 YQANRPTL
-725 QTENHFTNT
+725 LTENHFTNA
-734 KGETEWLNSGNIPAG
+734 KGEPEWLNSGNIPANNNA
-749 SLPGVPQSTQYEP
+749 GVPQSTQYEP

-881 RELPPTVTAVLDE
+881 RELPPDVSV
-894 QGNATGE
+894 NAETGE
-901 TQLVWTLVGVTV
+901 TTLVWTLVDVAV

-950 TQDHRAFTAENGN
+950 TEDHRAFTAENGN

-1063 TVPQATAQNWT
+1063 TVPQATAQSWT
-1074 PATIGADGT
+1074 PATIGTDGT

-1180 YTRADKRDP
+1180 YTGTGDKHDP
-1189 ILFLKQ
+1189 VLFLKK
-1195 SLYEKMATSE
+1195 SLYENTAASDLKQ
-1205 LTRLKVVMSGSPNS
+1205 LKVVMSGSPNS
-1219 IDPIKLYFRTDNKGW
+1219 VDPIKLYFRTDNKGW
-1234 AEPNRFEI
+1234 AEGNRFEI

-1254 LSQTEKEYVFDLNA
+1254 LSQTEKEYVFDLDA
-1268 SVNANWTGTITELR
+1268 SVNANWTGMITELR
-1282 LDPLEGNGLSFN
+1282 LDPLEGNSLSFN

-1316 AYENYATLSDSI
+1316 ACENYVTFNSSV
-1328 LPGISYPTAEDYT
+1328 LPGVSYPTAEDYT

-1352 SGATFT
+1352 PGATFT
-1358 AANDGSGDLI
+1358 AADDGKGDLI

-1402 LYYAAGNDTELSE
+1402 LYYAAGNDTGLSE
-1415 RRIITADKVDGDEKT
+1415 RRIITADKVNWDEKT

-1478 FTVPGATE
+1478 FTVPGAYE

-1501 AGTDVTRDSVKVSL
+1501 ADTGDVTRDSVKVSL
-1515 YRKGETGGTTFD
+1515 YRKGETGGTTFG
-1527 TGNGSGDAI
+1527 TGDRSADAI
-1536 LTAKEVMYQGLNTSD
+1536 LRFKEVMYQGLNTND
-1551 VKSVRFVMSGDSDSE
+1551 VKSVRFVMSGDSNSE
-1566 RSPDLFY
+1566 NPPQLFY
-1573 MSGSDTGF
+1573 MSGNDTNF

-1588 LDSSL
+1588 LDKNL

-1621 RFDPLQGKNKT
+1621 RFDPLQEYNKS
-1632 FTIRSITI
+1632 FTIQSIAI
-1640 ELTDGTQ
+1640 ELTDGSL
-1647 RCFDFTTKD
+1647 RYFDFTTKD
-1656 AYQKYVTL
+1656 AYNNFVWID
-1664 TNLPTVSYAEADDA
+1664 NLPKPVSYAAADDT
-1678 YVPVTDSN
+1678 YVAVTDGN
-1686 YRPVSTH
+1686 YQPVSTY
-1693 LGKSINVKNP
+1693 LGKSVSAKNP
-1703 ADEQDYTSGSY
+1703 SAVQDFTSGSY
-1714 EFRGLSGGTY
+1714 QFRDLLGGTY

-1760 GIVVPSTTEDFSS
+1760 GIVVPSTTEDFTS

-1795 VGVRSFRN
+1795 VGVRRFRY
-1803 DPPTVEVAGAVDA
+1803 DPPTVEVADAVDA

-1854 KENPDATVFYRVSY
+1854 KDNPDATVFYRVTY

-1924 DANANGQYQD
+1924 DANANGQHQD

-1941 CDSKYS
+1941 YDSMYS

-2014 GEKPYYTRTVN
+2014 GEKPCYTRTVN
-2025 TRYGVYYGED
+2025 TRYGIYYGED

-2101 ASEYDRTALNDILT
+2101 ASEYDRTAMNDILT

-2183 FTDDAVTT
+2183 FTDDAVTA
-2191 PISKK
+2191 PISQK

-2209 AGSAG
+2209 AGSEG

-2221 NTGKANIALTSFE
+2221 NTGKANISLTSFE

-2240 TKLFCQPE
+2240 TKLCCQPE

-2259 LLTPEHVTDPNA
+2259 LLTPEEVTDPNA
-2271 GSLGIYGAS
+2271 GSLGIRGAS

-2299 GYENPYLLCTKEI
+2299 GYENPYLLCTKQI

-2333 GNNWVYTYTG
+2333 GDNWVYTYTG

-2357 HGTKDGTEHAG
+2357 HGTKGGKEYTG
-2368 TSLEYSVKQYAYNKL
+2368 KSLEYSVKQYAYNKL
-2383 NDSKTDAKFKTML
+2383 KADTTDDKFKTML

-2413 PKNPVNAELTDEQ
+2413 PKNLVNAELTEEQ
-2426 KAYATQTVP
+2426 KAYATQTDP
-2435 ALTDNRAVSGTANG
+2435 TLTDNRAVSGTANG

-2470 HENYTGKMSDLTMKV
+2470 HKNYTGKMSDLTMKV

-2551 ARKLADGNTNEKFAK
+2551 ARKLADGKTNEKFAK
-2566 LLSEMMKYGDSSAKY
+2566 LLREMMKYGDSSAKY
-2581 FGVSTTQ
+2581 FGVSTKQ

-2605 QAKNLEG
+2605 QPKNLEG

-2661 RYALSYAG
+2661 RYALNYAG
-2669 GFAGNVVR
+2669 GFDGNVVR

-2691 KGDGFYIKGK
+2691 KADGFYIKGK
-2701 DGNVTTK
+2701 GEENATTK

-2739 GKDCGTHPLLGS
+2739 GVDCGTHPLLGS

-2798 DGALSLE
+2798 DGALSLV

-2818 CSFEPLSNKV
+2818 CSFEPLSGKV

-2834 KPEQN
+2834 KPEKNDQN
-2839 NQSTSWSLCAGDS
+2839 TSWSLCAGDS
-2852 AIVKL
+2852 AVVKL
-2857 ELRDGYLYANGQKIM
+2857 ELRNGYLYANGQQIM
-2872 KTMKQGVLTD
+2872 KTKAQGVLTG

-2898 ADVAT
+2898 ADMAT

-2917 VDFLTRTSYVDGV
+2917 VDFLTRTSYVDSV

-2937 AGYVELDDIMVYN
+2937 AGYAELDDIMVYN

-2959 VVVKDNYTIGIN
+2959 QVVNDKYNIGIN
-2971 VCSLWANGSHW
+2971 VCSLWENGSHW

-2989 HDDLK
+2989 HDDHK
-2994 PVLGYYDENL
+2994 PILGYYDENL

-3034 ALAPNAKHLNRAFV
+3034 ALEPSAKHLNRAFV

-3069 PTSVDAFKN
+3069 PTTVDAFKN
-3078 YYVPYIIENY
+3078 YYVPFIIENY
-3088 FTNPSYMTIDE
+3088 FTNPSYMTIDN
-3099 KPVIAIFGASKIREY
+3099 KPVIAIFGASRIKEH
-3114 YKNDAET
+3114 YKNNAET
-3121 VKGMFDYLRE
+3121 VKGMFEYLRE
-3131 EAKKVGFKGVIVLDC
+3131 EAKKVGFSGVIVLDC
-3146 NSGET
+3146 NGGET
-3151 KLKDY
+3151 NIKDF

-3163 YNWGKDYTLELDK
+3163 YNWGTDYTLERDK
-3176 TNNLNKQEK
+3176 AKNLEKQEK

-3224 DTYLPTYANKNKP
+3224 DTYLPTYANKSKP

-3285 GGTHTDVKPTAE
+3285 GDAHTDVKPTAE

-3312 LRRNGDDTGL
+3312 LRRNGNDTGL
-3322 QAQSVKTYTTNFYND
+3322 QPLSVKTYTTNFYND
-3337 NMAYNMTK
+3337 NMAYNMTV
-3345 LGNGVFKSTT
+3345 LGNGSFKSTT

-3361 LNDKDFKGKDASELL
+3361 LNDENFKGKDASELL
-3376 RVRVKASG
+3376 RVRVKVSG
-3384 IPEGQIMQ
+3384 IPEGQTMQ
-3392 LYYETDTNARTE
+3392 LYYETDKNPRTE
-3404 SNSIKLKSTTNGE
+3404 SNSIKLKSTTDGE

-3440 PVDMN
+3440 PVDKN
-3445 GVTFTIES
+3445 DVTFTIES
-3453 VTLEYGGNYPTVFIN
+3453 VTLEYGGNYPTVSIN
-3468 GTKLNNQIQTETQ
+3468 GAKLNNQIQTETQ
-3481 NGVAYVPF
+3481 NGVDYVPF

-3535 KTQVKLGGSV
+3535 KTQVKLGGPV

-3556 EGLAMT
+3556 EGLAVT

-3567 TKSGTDYRIS
+3567 TKSGKDYRIS

-3596 AGDTRGWTMAGGTTS
+3596 SGDTRGWTMAGGTMS
-3611 FTNDALVIEGTKTER
+3611 FTNDALVIEGTKTSQN
-3626 GTYDPRLSRE
+3626 TYDPRLSRE

-3644 YTKIEVC
+3644 YTQIEVC

-3663 KVMKIYY
+3663 KAMKIYY
-3670 TTTAALGL
+3670 TTTKAPGL
-3678 SEGKTVRIPIEKSSN
+3678 SESKTAKIPIETSSN
-3693 GEFQTLTF
+3693 GEFKTLIF
-3701 DMTKDRDNTGSWKGF
+3701 DMTKDQGNTGSWKGF

-3727 AGTTEIKYIRFV
+3727 AGKTEIKYIRFV

-3758 RLEDTVK
+3758 FVGDNQSISIVTDPTA
-3765 LVNEPD
+3765 VN
-3771 GVDKEGNRY
+3771 
-3780 TVYNKCYY
+3780 NKCYY
-3788 ALNNDVQGAHYP
+3788 VTSSYTTWLYAKTNATFTPGMTYQIDFDVMLDPNSPANSTDLFCNLQYMDE
-3800 TAHCRN
+3800 N
-3806 MNYEA
+3806 
-3811 GKTYQVEFDV
+3811 GKTDHNDHHV
-3821 KIADETLPNSGVILC
+3821 KIT
-3836 NAVYQDPNQADN
+3836 
-3848 KNHIFVRKTI
+3848 KNG
-3858 TKADGWVHYTAT
+3858 GWVHFSARQTVSANST
-3870 FTVNQITSNETV
+3870 DRSKDLFTVYSNPY
-3882 NEFTIYSDP
+3882 NY
-3891 NNGKTVNFY
+3891 GKADASSCFY
-3900 FDNVKVT
+3900 YLDNVKVT
-3907 VVDNASKQLT
+3907 VVDNASKQLSS
-3917 ATSLGLTGAAAATV
+3917 AGIGLTGAAAAAV

-3946 KKSFLNK
+3946 KKGFLNK

>member
-33 SIPNSSEARVTKVQ
+33 SIPNSSEARVTSVK
-47 FGEITDGSAPWDADD
+47 FGEITDGSAPWDDD
-62 TAGNDSGETNKIVR
+62 NAPGNDSGADNKIVR
-76 SFDTVNYSFNVEVAS
+76 SFDTVNYSFSVEVAS
-91 TDTQKAYSEAYVCVM
+91 TDTAKAYTEAYVCVM
-106 FTMPLSSAQAEF
+106 FTLPLSSAQAEF

-127 NSGKYAYRITEEG
+127 NSGKYAYRVTEEG
-140 GVQTLVAY
+140 GTQTLVAY
-148 KHLENDGNTVVPGTF
+148 KHLENDGKTVVPGTF

-171 KGMANGAEV
+171 KGMANSAEV
-180 KPAIRAYIDGAA
+180 KPAVRAYIDGAA
-192 EAEQASKVAETV
+192 EAEQATAVAETV
-204 KVSAAP
+204 TVSAAP
-210 SYNIKVKGNT
+210 SYNVKVKGNT
-220 SYKDSFNFNTGNPA
+220 SYKDSFDFNTGNTE
-234 GSDQPAAN
+234 GSQIAAN

-253 RLMNFAVCLELYNNK
+253 RLMNFAVSLELYNNK
-268 PDKGFKGIEVPN
+268 PDKGFKGIEIPN
-280 GSPITFKL
+280 GEPITFKL

-302 SAYTAGQEIA
+302 SNYTAGQEIA
-312 ADAAGYMPL
+312 ADALGYMPL
-321 LYSADGNMLQ
+321 LYSADGNMIQ
-331 SYGEANGDGRVLY
+331 PYGTANGDGRVLY
-344 DYNNAVVNGAP
+344 DDTNAVVNGAP

-433 PFYQLGN
+433 PFNQLGN

-517 EHSTSWGVNVQNQR
+517 EHSTSWGVNVENQR

-586 DGAAESATLT
+586 DGADRSGATLT

-608 TSFDEMRDATEDQLE
+608 STFEEMRDATEDQLE
-623 YCDSLEALQIDGKT
+623 YYDSLAELQSYNKT

-642 LYIKGPGH
+642 LYIQGPGL

-689 CANSA
+689 CANST
-694 VEAVSASVIPGED
+694 VEAVKASVIPGED
-707 GTYATPSWET
+707 GTYATPSWEI
-717 YQANRTTL
+717 YQANRDTL

-749 SLPGVPQSTQYEP
+749 SLPGVPQSTQYVP

-803 GQEKE
+803 GNEKE

-901 TQLVWTLVGVTV
+901 TTLVWTLVDVAV

-950 TQDHRAFTAENGN
+950 TEDHRAFTAENGN

-1001 NNAAQAEQVYLLDT
+1001 NNATDPDQVYLLDT
-1015 MPFDGQND
+1015 MPFDGQNG

-1038 PTLCDAGKLRVY
+1038 PTLCDASKLRVY
-1050 YTLDEQYKNATAA
+1050 YTTDEQYKNATAA

-1074 PATIGADGT
+1074 QATIGADGT

-1088 GKRPT
+1088 GQRPT

-1140 AAASVVKRSISG
+1140 AAAGVVKRSISG

-1167 ADPNDTR
+1167 TDPNDTR

-1189 ILFLKQ
+1189 ILFLKK
-1195 SLYEKMATSE
+1195 SLYENTATSD
-1205 LTRLKVVMSGSPNS
+1205 LKQLKVVMSGSPNS
-1219 IDPIKLYFRTDNKGW
+1219 IDPIKLYFRTDNKNW

-1242 NNPTLVKNGGEK
+1242 NGEK

-1294 IKSITLVKADGSEQ
+1294 IKSITLVKADGTEQ

-1352 SGATFT
+1352 PGATFT
-1358 AANDGSGDLI
+1358 AANDGKGDLI

-1392 GDPATQDPMK
+1392 GDPATENPMK
-1402 LYYAAGNDTELSE
+1402 LYYAAGNDTGLSE

-1462 KTIMLDLAD
+1462 KSIMLDLAD

-1501 AGTDVTRDSVKVSL
+1501 ADTGVTRDSVKVSL

-1566 RSPDLFY
+1566 NPPQLFY

-1588 LDSSL
+1588 LDKN
-1593 RLSKDMKEY
+1593 LSKDMKEY

-1686 YRPVSTH
+1686 YRLVSTH
-1693 LGKSINVKNP
+1693 LGRSINVKNP

-1760 GIVVPSTTEDFSS
+1760 GIVVPSTTEDFTS

-1854 KENPDATVFYRVSY
+1854 KDNPDATVFYRVSY

-1924 DANANGQYQD
+1924 DANANGQHQD

-1941 CDSKYS
+1941 YDSMYS

-1995 GTPYGGVVNV
+1995 GTPYGGVINV

-2025 TRYGVYYGED
+2025 TRYGIYYGED
-2035 DDGGKTPEGR
+2035 DGGGKTPEGR

-2101 ASEYDRTALNDILT
+2101 APEYDRTAINDILT

-2155 AKAGATLRMGA
+2155 AEADATLRMGA

-2191 PISKK
+2191 PISKT

-2209 AGSAG
+2209 AASAG

-2234 YLPGTV
+2234 YLPGTI

-2259 LLTPEHVTDPNA
+2259 LLTPEHVTDQNA
-2271 GSLGIYGAS
+2271 GSLGIRGAS

-2333 GNNWVYTYTG
+2333 GDNWVYTYTG

-2357 HGTKDGTEHAG
+2357 HGTKDGTEYAG
-2368 TSLEYSVKQYAYNKL
+2368 KSLKYSVKQYAYNKL
-2383 NDSKTDAKFKTML
+2383 KADTTDAKFKTML

-2413 PKNPVNAELTDEQ
+2413 PKNLVNAELTDAQ
-2426 KAYATQTVP
+2426 KAYATQNVP
-2435 ALTDNRAVSGTANG
+2435 TLTDNRAVSGMANG

-2470 HENYTGKMSDLTMKV
+2470 HKNYTGKMSDLTMKV

-2490 NGQTQTS
+2490 NGQTQTC
-2497 EITGDKFTTNGDS
+2497 EITGDKFTTNGDN
-2510 YAVVFDELNP
+2510 YAVVFDKLNP

-2691 KGDGFYIKGK
+2691 KADGFYIKGK

-2713 VIDENSSVQLRVIVD
+2713 VIDENSSVQLRMIVD

-2751 SFRLLSFETTDEDTC
+2751 SFRLLSFETTDEGTC

-2798 DGALSLE
+2798 DGALSLV

-2834 KPEQN
+2834 KPGQN
-2839 NQSTSWSLCAGDS
+2839 NQNTSWSLCAGDS
-2852 AIVKL
+2852 AVVKL

-2872 KTMKQGVLTD
+2872 KTKAQGVLTD

-2950 LVDYDVPAP
+2950 LVDYDVPEP
-2959 VVVKDNYTIGIN
+2959 QVVHDNYNIGIN

-3034 ALAPNAKHLNRAFV
+3034 ALTPSAKHLNRAFV

-3058 CLLWEAANGSF
+3058 CLLWEAANGAF
-3069 PTSVDAFKN
+3069 PTTVDAFKN

-3088 FTNPSYMTIDE
+3088 FTNPSYMTIKN
-3099 KPVIAIFGASKIREY
+3099 KPVIAIFGASKIKEH
-3114 YKNDAET
+3114 YKNDAAT

-3131 EAKKVGFKGVIVLDC
+3131 EAKKVGFSGVIVLDC

-3151 KLKDY
+3151 KLKDF

-3163 YNWGKDYTLELDK
+3163 YNWGTDYTLERDK
-3176 TNNLNKQEK
+3176 AKNLEKQEK

-3224 DTYLPTYANKNKP
+3224 DTYLPTYANKSKP

-3312 LRRNGDDTGL
+3312 LRRNGNDTGL
-3322 QAQSVKTYTTNFYND
+3322 QPLSVKTYTTNFYND
-3337 NMAYNMTK
+3337 NMAYNMTV
-3345 LGNGVFKSTT
+3345 LGNGSFKSTT

-3361 LNDKDFKGKDASELL
+3361 LNDENFKGKDASELL
-3376 RVRVKASG
+3376 RVRVKVSG
-3384 IPEGQIMQ
+3384 IPEGQTMQ
-3392 LYYETDTNARTE
+3392 LYYETDKNPRTE
-3404 SNSIKLKSTTNGE
+3404 SNSIKLKSTTDGE

-3422 ALCSRPT
+3422 ALCSRPSWT
-3429 WIGKMKSLMLK
+3429 GKMKSLMLK
-3440 PVDMN
+3440 PVDKN
-3445 GVTFTIES
+3445 DVTFTIES
-3453 VTLEYGGNYPTVFIN
+3453 VTLEYGGNYPTVSIN

-3481 NGVAYVPF
+3481 NGVDYVPF

-3535 KTQVKLGGSV
+3535 KTQVKLGGPV

-3567 TKSGTDYRIS
+3567 TKSGKDYRIS

-3596 AGDTRGWTMAGGTTS
+3596 SGDTRGWTMGGGTMS
-3611 FTNDALVIEGTKTER
+3611 FTNDALVIEGTKTSQN
-3626 GTYDPRLSRE
+3626 TYDPRLSRE

-3644 YTKIEVC
+3644 YTQIEVC

-3663 KVMKIYY
+3663 KAMKIYY
-3670 TTTAALGL
+3670 TTTVAPGL
-3678 SEGKTVRIPIEKSSN
+3678 SESKTAKIPIEKSSN
-3693 GEFQTLTF
+3693 GEFKTLTF
-3701 DMTKDRDNTGSWKGF
+3701 NMANTGSWNGF

-3727 AGTTEIKYIRFV
+3727 AGKTEIKYIHFV

-3758 RLEDTVK
+3758 FVGDNQSISIVTDPTA
-3765 LVNEPD
+3765 VN
-3771 GVDKEGNRY
+3771 
-3780 TVYNKCYY
+3780 NKCYY
-3788 ALNNDVQGAHYP
+3788 VTSSYTTWLYAKTNATFTPGMTYQIDFDVMLDPNSPANSTDLFCNLQYMDE
-3800 TAHCRN
+3800 N
-3806 MNYEA
+3806 
-3811 GKTYQVEFDV
+3811 GKTDHNDHHV
-3821 KIADETLPNSGVILC
+3821 KIT
-3836 NAVYQDPNQADN
+3836 
-3848 KNHIFVRKTI
+3848 KNG
-3858 TKADGWVHYTAT
+3858 GWVHFSARQTVSANST
-3870 FTVNQITSNETV
+3870 DRSKDLFTVYSNPY
-3882 NEFTIYSDP
+3882 NY
-3891 NNGKTVNFY
+3891 GKADASSCFY
-3900 FDNVKVT
+3900 YLDNVKVT

-3917 ATSLGLTGAAAATV
+3917 ATSLGLTGAAAAAV

>member
-1 MRQFSKRFCALLLLC
+1 MKRIKNRLCALLLLC
-16 AMLLGLCPGL
+16 AMLLSLCSGLVPA
-26 ATLAAAA
+26 ATAA
-33 SIPNSSEARVTKVQ
+33 SIPSSSEARVASVQ
-47 FGEITDGSAPWDADD
+47 FGEITDGSAPWDDD
-62 TAGNDSGETNKIVR
+62 NAPGNDSDATNKIVR
-76 SFDTVNYSFNVEVAS
+76 SFDTVNYSFNVSVAVK
-91 TDTQKAYSEAYVCVM
+91 DTQKTYSEAYVCVM
-106 FTMPLSSAQAEF
+106 FTLPLSSAQAEF

-127 NSGKYAYRITEEG
+127 NSGKYAYRVTENG
-140 GVQTLVAY
+140 NSQTLVAY
-148 KHLENDGNTVVPGTF
+148 KHLENDGEAVVPGTF

-171 KGMANGAEV
+171 KGMANGAPVQPE
-180 KPAIRAYIDGAA
+180 IRAYIDGAD
-192 EAEQASKVAETV
+192 EQATDVAETV
-204 KVSAAP
+204 TVSAAP
-210 SYNIKVKGNT
+210 RYNIKVKGNT
-220 SYKDSFNFNTGNPA
+220 SYKGSFNFKSGNPA
-234 GSDQPAAN
+234 GSDRPAAN

-253 RLMNFAVCLELYNNK
+253 RLMNFAVCLELHNDK
-268 PDKGFKGIEVPN
+268 PDKGFKGIEIPN
-280 GSPITFKL
+280 GEPITFKL
-288 RLSSKYRINTPNAG
+288 RLSSKYQINTPNAG
-302 SAYTAGQEIA
+302 SEHAAGEKIA
-312 ADAAGYMPL
+312 VDAVGYMPL
-321 LYSADGNMLQ
+321 LYSADGNMIQ

-344 DYNNAVVNGAP
+344 DENNAVVNGAP

-372 AVQVLDAN
+372 AVQVPDAN
-380 NKPTGEVLVTVSGY
+380 NKPTGEVRVTVSGY

-433 PFYQLGN
+433 PFNRLGN
-440 DTTDSAQYQIIQ
+440 ETTDSAQYEIIRD
-452 EYGQGA
+452 YGQGA

-463 TASDLTL
+463 TASDLKL
-470 TTVNNTVFADTAGTN
+470 TTVNGTVFADTEGTN
-485 DHQQIRE
+485 DRQQE
-492 DDVHEAGLELTLPGV
+492 KKDDSYEAGLELTLPGS

-517 EHSTSWGVNVQNQR
+517 EHSTSWGVNVENQR

-568 RFPAAAYELTGEF
+568 RFPAAAYELTGDY
-581 QKDFL
+581 KMDFL
-586 DGAAESATLT
+586 DGADRSEATLT
-596 VKYGAKTDGTDW
+596 VKYGARPNGKDW
-608 TSFDEMRDATEDQLE
+608 DSFDQMRDATEDQLV
-623 YCDSLEALQIDGKT
+623 YYDSLTELQSKGMT

-642 LYIKGPGH
+642 LYIKGPG
-650 LIDQKPHYGALVRAK
+650 LPIDQKPHYGALISAK
-665 VRDTA
+665 VSNTA
-670 TVNQT
+670 EVNKT

-689 CANSA
+689 CASST
-694 VEAVSASVIPGED
+694 VEAVSASVKPSED
-707 GTYATPSWET
+707 GTYATPSWEI
-717 YQANRTTL
+717 YRDNRATL
-725 QTENHFTNT
+725 LTENRFTNA
-734 KGETEWLNSGNIPAG
+734 KGEPEWLNSGNIPANN
-749 SLPGVPQSTQYEP
+749 SAHVPQSTQYVP

-833 GTPQKTTDLTITV
+833 GTPGEMTDLTITV

-866 QSSANGGTRGTVTDG
+866 QSSANGGTRGTVTGGMQLATD
-881 RELPPTVTAVLDE
+881 VSV
-894 QGNATGE
+894 NAETGE
-901 TQLVWTLVGVTV
+901 TTLVWTLVGVTV

-950 TQDHRAFTAENGN
+950 TDDHRAFTAENGN

-1015 MPFDGQND
+1015 MPFDGQNG

-1038 PTLCDAGKLRVY
+1038 TTLCDAGKLRVY
-1050 YTLDEQYKNATAA
+1050 YTTDEKYKDDTAA
-1063 TVPQATAQNWT
+1063 TVLQETAQNWT

-1088 GKRPT
+1088 GQRPT
-1093 AWAIIGELDSN
+1093 AWAIIGTLDSN

-1113 QLEPDLSAFKDNTTY
+1113 QLDPDYGAFKDNTTY

-1180 YTRADKRDP
+1180 YTRADKHDP
-1189 ILFLKQ
+1189 ILFLKK

-1205 LTRLKVVMSGSPNS
+1205 LTHLKVVMSGSPNS
-1219 IDPIKLYFRTDNKGW
+1219 IDPIKLYFKTDG
-1234 AEPNRFEI
+1234 AEWDERNRFEI
-1242 NNPTLVKNGGEK
+1242 NGEK
-1254 LSQTEKEYVFDLNA
+1254 LSQTEKEYVFALDA
-1268 SVNANWTGTITELR
+1268 SVNANWKGTITELR

-1294 IKSITLVKADGSEQ
+1294 IKSITLVKAGGSEQ

-1328 LPGISYPTAEDYT
+1328 LPDVSYPTAEDYT

-1352 SGATFT
+1352 PGATFT
-1358 AANDGSGDLI
+1358 AADDGSGDLI

-1378 LSASDLKAVRVVAS
+1378 LSASDLKAVHVVAS
-1392 GDPATQDPMK
+1392 GAPATQDPMK
-1402 LYYAAGNDTELSE
+1402 LYYAAGNDKDPSE
-1415 RRIITADKVDGDEKT
+1415 GRMIEADKVNWGEKT
-1430 FTFDLSSRSD
+1430 FTFDLSRRSD

-1501 AGTDVTRDSVKVSL
+1501 ADTGVTRDSVKVSL

-1536 LTAKEVMYQGLNTSD
+1536 LYANEVMYQGLNTSD
-1551 VKSVRFVMSGDSDSE
+1551 VKSVRLVMSGDSDSVNPPE
-1566 RSPDLFY
+1566 LFY
-1573 MSGSDTGF
+1573 KIKSDDRYTGD
-1581 SGGKTLS
+1581 KRVS
-1588 LDSSL
+1588 LDSNL
-1593 RLSKDMKEY
+1593 RLDMKEY
-1602 VFEMSSFSNWKPN
+1602 VFEMSSSSNWKPN
-1615 EKLTGL
+1615 EELTGL
-1621 RFDPLQGKNKT
+1621 RFDPLQNKNKT

-1656 AYQKYVTL
+1656 AYQNYVTL
-1664 TNLPTVSYAEADDA
+1664 ANLKPTVSYAEADDA

-1693 LGKSINVKNP
+1693 LGRSISAKNP
-1703 ADEQDYTSGSY
+1703 AAERDYTSGSY
-1714 EFRGLSGGTY
+1714 EFRDLTGGTY

-1760 GIVVPSTTEDFSS
+1760 GIEVPSTTEDFTS

-1795 VGVRSFRN
+1795 VGVRSFRTGT
-1803 DPPTVEVAGAVDA
+1803 PTVEVAGAVDA
-1816 TVWSSKLEKTDSKG
+1816 TVWSSKLEKADSKG

-1839 ADGNVTITPYDLIYS
+1839 SDGNVTITPYALIYS
-1854 KENPDATVFYRVSY
+1854 KENPGAAVFYKLTYS
-1868 PDGTSVV
+1868 DGTSVI
-1875 HEIVIKPADVVYYEE
+1875 HEIALKPADVIYYEE

-1961 MVNVTSAIKDA
+1961 MVNVTETVKDA
-1972 TVAAGYPSVQFTFFG
+1972 SVSAAFPSVKFAFYG

-1995 GTPYGGVVNV
+1995 GTPYGGVINV
-2005 QVYEGDYEA
+2005 QVYKGSADSGD
-2014 GEKPYYTRTVN
+2014 KPVYTRTVN
-2025 TRYGVYYGED
+2025 TRYGIYYGKQENSE
-2035 DDGGKTPEGR
+2035 TAPPVEGR
-2045 ETDRLYQG
+2045 EVDRLYQG

-2060 LTYGKYTVVCTPMYS
+2060 LAYGMYTVVCTPMYS
-2075 KYFDPYNVGSFDILV
+2075 PYFDPYGVGSFDILV
-2090 DGVRILNPIGT
+2090 DGVRILNPLGET
-2101 ASEYDRTALNDILT
+2101 PEYERTKLHDILT
-2115 SGVSLF
+2115 PKVSLF

-2136 GPKYE
+2136 GPTYE
-2141 IHLAPQQSIAVSVT
+2141 LHLAPKQSVAVAVT
-2155 AKAGATLRMGA
+2155 AKKGAVLRMGA
-2166 QSYTGAAGE
+2166 QSFTGAAGE
-2175 LSVYSVKS
+2175 LSVYSVQSFADDGDKS
-2183 FTDDAVTT
+2183 
-2191 PISKK
+2191 PIAQR
-2196 TLTGTEMHYPVYT
+2196 TLTGTEMHLPVYT
-2209 AGSAG
+2209 AAADG

-2221 NTGKANIALTSFE
+2221 NTGTTHIALTSFE
-2234 YLPGTV
+2234 YLPQTV
-2240 TKLFCQPE
+2240 TELRCRPE
-2248 DTNAALGLANA
+2248 DTESALGLANA
-2259 LLTPEHVTDPNA
+2259 LLTPEDPA
-2271 GSLGIYGAS
+2271 EPAGSGSLGISAAS
-2280 LTLSSD
+2280 LTLASD
-2286 ISINFYVPKKNVE
+2286 ISVNFYVPKENLE
-2299 GYENPYLLCTKEI
+2299 GVENPYLLCVKNL
-2312 YDKKGSLV
+2312 YDAKGNV
-2320 GTEELKLTGRREN
+2320 TGTEEKKLTLRAEKDGRY
-2333 GNNWVYTYTG
+2333 VYTFNG
-2343 IAAKEMGSL
+2343 ISAMEMGSV

-2357 HGTKDGTEHAG
+2357 HGTKNGSDVSGKPI
-2368 TSLEYSVKQYAYNKL
+2368 EYSVKTYAMNQLGRATTPDKL
-2383 NDSKTDAKFKTML
+2383 KTLLA
-2396 VDMLNYG
+2396 DMLNYG
-2403 AAAQEYWGYN
+2403 ASAQTYWNYNTANLVNRDLTVEQAAFATQADPALSDGCALADNTGTILLSGVSLLLKEKVAVKYYLEPNGYTGRMS
-2413 PKNPVNAELTDEQ
+2413 ELTLKVTFVDKNGDAQTELISGDRF
-2426 KAYATQTVP
+2426 TQ
-2435 ALTDNRAVSGTANG
+2435 AANG
-2449 LELKGITL
+2449 R
-2457 LMQEK
+2457 
-2462 IAIKYYFT
+2462 
-2470 HENYTGKMSDLTMKV
+2470 
-2485 TYVDS
+2485 
-2490 NGQTQTS
+2490 
-2497 EITGDKFTTNGDS
+2497 
-2510 YAVVFDELNP
+2510 YAVVFDKLNP
-2520 TQLHTV
+2520 TQLRTL
-2526 CTAEVFDKDGKK
+2526 CTAEVCDAEGNRL
-2538 VSQTVTYSAESYA
+2538 SGTLTYSAESYA
-2551 ARKLADGNTNEKFAK
+2551 ARKQTDTNAK
-2566 LLSEMMKYGDSSAKY
+2566 LVQLLKNMMKYGDSTAKY

-2588 VRTPR
+2588 VRKAR

-2632 NGVISDVKTDEHSRL
+2632 NGVISDVKDDEHSRL

-2661 RYALSYAG
+2661 RYALNYTG

-2691 KGDGFYIKGK
+2691 KNDGFYIKGK
-2701 DGNVTTK
+2701 GEETATTK
-2708 IADKS
+2708 IADQS
-2713 VIDENSSVQLRVIVD
+2713 VIGENSSVQLRVIVD

-2739 GKDCGTHPLLGS
+2739 GVDCGTHPLLGS
-2751 SFRLLSFETTDEDTC
+2751 SFRLLSFETTDAGTC

-2798 DGALSLE
+2798 DGALSLV

-2811 AAGKKTA
+2811 AAGKNTA

-2839 NQSTSWSLCAGDS
+2839 NQNTSWSLCAGDS
-2852 AIVKL
+2852 AVVKL
-2857 ELRDGYLYANGQKIM
+2857 ELRNGDLFANDQRIM
-2872 KTMKQGVLTD
+2872 KTMAQGVLTD

-2917 VDFLTRTSYVDGV
+2917 VDFLTKTSYVDGV

-2937 AGYVELDDIMVYN
+2937 AGFVELDDIMVYN
-2950 LVDYDVPAP
+2950 LVDYDIPEP
-2959 VVVKDNYTIGIN
+2959 KVVKDNYNIGIN

-3058 CLLWEAANGSF
+3058 CLLWETANGAF

-3088 FTNPSYMTIDE
+3088 FTNPSYMTIDK
-3099 KPVIAIFGASKIREY
+3099 KPVIAIFGASEIKKHFY
-3114 YKNDAET
+3114 NNAET
-3121 VKGMFDYLRE
+3121 VKGMFDYLRA
-3131 EAKKVGFKGVIVLDC
+3131 EAKKVGFEGVIVLDC
-3146 NSGET
+3146 NGGET
-3151 KLKDY
+3151 NIKDY

-3163 YNWGKDYTLELDK
+3163 YNWGTDYTLERDK
-3176 TNNLNKQEK
+3176 ANNINKQNSL
-3185 VDAYAVPTIS
+3185 DAYAVPTIS

-3209 MMSVSDFKAANEWVR
+3209 MMSVSDFKKANEWVR
-3224 DTYLPTYANKNKP
+3224 DYYLPTYANKSKP

-3280 EVYSG
+3280 EVYYPG
-3285 GGTHTDVKPTAE
+3285 VAHTDVKPTAE

-3322 QAQSVKTYTTNFYND
+3322 QPLSDKTYTTNFYQSVHE
-3337 NMAYNMTK
+3337 MTGE
-3345 LGNGVFKSTT
+3345 GNGPFYTTT

-3361 LNDKDFKGKDASELL
+3361 LNEENFKGKDASELL

-3384 IPEGQIMQ
+3384 IPKGRIMQ
-3392 LYYETDTNARTE
+3392 LYYETDKNTPRTE
-3404 SNSIKLKSTTNGE
+3404 ANSIKLQSTTDEE

-3422 ALCSRPT
+3422 ALCTRPT
-3429 WIGKMKSLMLK
+3429 WTGKIISLMLK

-3445 GVTFTIES
+3445 GVTFTIKS

-3468 GTKLNNQIQTETQ
+3468 GTKLNNQIQAETR
-3481 NGVAYVPF
+3481 NGVDYVPF

-3517 NKHSYQFVVGRDY
+3517 NKHSYQFVVGSNY

-3535 KTQVKLGGSV
+3535 EKQVKLGGAV

-3556 EGLAMT
+3556 EGLAKT

-3596 AGDTRGWTMAGGTTS
+3596 SGDTRGWTLGAGTMS
-3611 FTNDALVIEGTKTER
+3611 FTNDALVIEGTPDSK
-3626 GTYDPRLSRE
+3626 GNYDPRLSRE

-3644 YTKIEVC
+3644 YTQIEVC
-3651 VKWDITGNSNKE
+3651 VKWDITGNSNKD

-3670 TTTAALGL
+3670 TTTEDSKL
-3678 SEGKTVRIPIEKSSN
+3678 SESKTERIAIDKSSN
-3693 GEFQTLTF
+3693 GEFKTLTF
-3701 DMTKDRDNTGSWKGF
+3701 NMANKSSWKGF

-3727 AGTTEIKYIRFV
+3727 AGKTEVKYIRFV

-3744 TVLVEDDAEGTAKF
+3744 TVLVEDDAEGAAKF
-3758 RLEDTVK
+3758 FVGDNQSISIVTDPTA
-3765 LVNEPD
+3765 VN
-3771 GVDKEGNRY
+3771 
-3780 TVYNKCYY
+3780 NKCYY
-3788 ALNNDVQGAHYP
+3788 VTSSYP
-3800 TAHCRN
+3800 TWLYAK
-3806 MNYEA
+3806 MNTQFTPGTTYQIDFDVMLASNSPVESTDLFCNLQYMDEH
-3811 GKTYQVEFDV
+3811 GKTDHN
-3821 KIADETLPNSGVILC
+3821 D
-3836 NAVYQDPNQADN
+3836 
-3848 KNHIFVRKTI
+3848 HHVRI
-3858 TKADGWVHYTAT
+3858 TKNGGWVHFSAQQTVSANST
-3870 FTVNQITSNETV
+3870 DRSKDLFTVYSNPYQLGDKAV
-3882 NEFTIYSDP
+3882 SSC
-3891 NNGKTVNFY
+3891 FY
-3900 FDNVKVT
+3900 YLDNVKVT

-3917 ATSLGLTGAAAATV
+3917 ATSLGLTGAAAAAV
-3931 SGQSAAFLLPTDAER
+3931 SGQSAALLPPTGGAVRGR
-3946 KKSFLNK
+3946 KSLLSK

>member
-33 SIPNSSEARVTKVQ
+33 SIPNSSEARVTSVQ
-47 FGEITDGSAPWDADD
+47 FGEITDGSAPWDDD
-62 TAGNDSGETNKIVR
+62 NAPGNDSGATNKIVR
-76 SFDTVNYSFNVEVAS
+76 SFDTVNYSFNVSIEAK
-91 TDTQKAYSEAYVCVM
+91 DTQKAYSEAYVCVM
-106 FTMPLSSAQAEF
+106 FTLPLSSAQAEF

-127 NSGKYAYRITEEG
+127 NSGKYAYRVTEED

-171 KGMANGAEV
+171 KGMANGAAV
-180 KPAIRAYIDGAA
+180 TPAVRAYIDGADVT
-192 EAEQASKVAETV
+192 EQASKVAETV
-204 KVSAAP
+204 TVSAAP
-210 SYNIKVKGNT
+210 SYNVKVKGNT
-220 SYKDSFNFNTGNPA
+220 SYKDSFDFNTGNTE
-234 GSDQPAAN
+234 GSQIAAN

-253 RLMNFAVCLELYNNK
+253 RLMNFAVSLELYNNK
-268 PDKGFKGIEVPN
+268 PDKGFKGIEIPN
-280 GSPITFKL
+280 GEPITFKL

-302 SAYTAGQEIA
+302 SNYTAGQEIA

-331 SYGEANGDGRVLY
+331 PYGTANGDGRVLY
-344 DYNNAVVNGAP
+344 DDSNAVVNGAP
-355 YNVGG
+355 YNAGG

-433 PFYQLGN
+433 PFNQLGN

-470 TTVNNTVFADTAGTN
+470 TTVSNTVFADTEGTN
-485 DHQQIRE
+485 DRQQKTD

-517 EHSTSWGVNVQNQR
+517 ENSTRWGVNVENQR

-537 VPGEEFYLRAGFTY
+537 VPGTELYLRAGFTY

-581 QKDFL
+581 QKDFI
-586 DGAAESATLT
+586 DGADKSKATLT

-608 TSFDEMRDATEDQLE
+608 ATFEEMRDATEDQLV
-623 YCDSLEALQIDGKT
+623 YYDSLEALQKDNMT

-642 LYIKGPGH
+642 LYIQGPGL
-650 LIDQKPHYGALVRAK
+650 LIDQKPHYGALMRAR

-689 CANSA
+689 CASSA
-694 VEAVSASVIPGED
+694 VAAVSTSVIPGED
-707 GTYATPSWET
+707 GTYATPSCET
-717 YQANRTTL
+717 YLDPANRAQL
-725 QTENHFTNT
+725 LKENHFTNT
-734 KGETEWLNSGNIPAG
+734 QGNWEWLNSGNIPANN
-749 SLPGVPQSTQYEP
+749 SAGVPQSTQYEP

-833 GTPQKTTDLTITV
+833 GTPEKTTDLTITV

-881 RELPPTVTAVLDE
+881 MALTPDVSV
-894 QGNATGE
+894 NAETGE
-901 TQLVWTLVGVTV
+901 TTLVWTLVDVAV

-1015 MPFDGQND
+1015 MPFDGQNG

-1038 PTLCDAGKLRVY
+1038 TTLCDAGKLSVY

-1063 TVPQATAQNWT
+1063 TVTQATAQNWT
-1074 PATIGADGT
+1074 SATIGADGT

-1088 GKRPT
+1088 GQRPT

-1167 ADPNDTR
+1167 TDPNDTR

-1195 SLYEKMATSE
+1195 SLYDNMAASD

-1219 IDPIKLYFRTDNKGW
+1219 IDPIKLYFRTDNKNW

-1242 NNPTLVKNGGEK
+1242 NGEK

-1294 IKSITLVKADGSEQ
+1294 IKSITLVKADGTEQ

-1316 AYENYATLSDSI
+1316 AYENYVTLSDI
-1328 LPGISYPTAEDYT
+1328 LPGVSYPTAEDYT

-1352 SGATFT
+1352 PGATFT
-1358 AANDGSGDLI
+1358 AADDGKGDLI

-1402 LYYAAGNDTELSE
+1402 LYYAAGNDNGLSE
-1415 RRIITADKVDGDEKT
+1415 GRIITADKVNWDEKT

-1440 WTGAI
+1440 WAGAI

-1462 KTIMLDLAD
+1462 KSIMLDLAD

-1501 AGTDVTRDSVKVSL
+1501 ADTGDVTRDSVKVSL

-1566 RSPDLFY
+1566 NPPQLFY

-1588 LDSSL
+1588 LDKN
-1593 RLSKDMKEY
+1593 LSKDMKEY

-1621 RFDPLQGKNKT
+1621 RFDPLQNKNKT

-1656 AYQKYVTL
+1656 AYQNYVTL

-1686 YRPVSTH
+1686 YRPVSTY
-1693 LGKSINVKNP
+1693 LGRSINVKNP

-1803 DPPTVEVAGAVDA
+1803 DLPTVEVAGAVDA

-1924 DANANGQYQD
+1924 DANANGQHQD

-1941 CDSKYS
+1941 YDSMYS

-2101 ASEYDRTALNDILT
+2101 ASEYDRTAMNDILT

-2191 PISKK
+2191 PISQK

-2209 AGSAG
+2209 AASAG

-2234 YLPGTV
+2234 YLPGTI
-2240 TKLFCQPE
+2240 TKLCCQPE

-2259 LLTPEHVTDPNA
+2259 LLTPEEVTDPNA
-2271 GSLGIYGAS
+2271 GSLGIRGAS

-2299 GYENPYLLCTKEI
+2299 GYENPYLLCTKQI

-2333 GNNWVYTYTG
+2333 GDNWVYTYTG

-2357 HGTKDGTEHAG
+2357 HGTKDGKEYTG
-2368 TSLEYSVKQYAYNKL
+2368 KSLEYSVKQYAYNKL
-2383 NDSKTDAKFKTML
+2383 KADTTDGKFKTML

-2413 PKNPVNAELTDEQ
+2413 PKNLVNAELTDDQ

-2435 ALTDNRAVSGTANG
+2435 TLTDNRAVSGTANG

-2470 HENYTGKMSDLTMKV
+2470 HKNYTGKMSDLTMKV

-2490 NGQTQTS
+2490 NGQTQTC

-2538 VSQTVTYSAESYA
+2538 VSQTVTYSPESYA

-2566 LLSEMMKYGDSSAKY
+2566 LLGEMMKYGDSSAKY

-2661 RYALSYAG
+2661 RYALDYTG

-2708 IADKS
+2708 IADQS
-2713 VIDENSSVQLRVIVD
+2713 VIGENSFVQLRVIVD

-2739 GKDCGTHPLLGS
+2739 GVDCGTHPLLGS
-2751 SFRLLSFETTDEDTC
+2751 SFRLLSFETTDEGTC

-2798 DGALSLE
+2798 DGALSLV

-2811 AAGKKTA
+2811 AARKKTA

-2839 NQSTSWSLCAGDS
+2839 NQNTSWSLCAGDN
-2852 AIVKL
+2852 AVVKL
-2857 ELRDGYLYANGQKIM
+2857 ELKDGYLFANGQKIM
-2872 KTMKQGVLTD
+2872 KTKAQGVLTD

-2950 LVDYDVPAP
+2950 LVDYDIPEP
-2959 VVVKDNYTIGIN
+2959 QVVHDNYNIGIN
-2971 VCSLWANGSHW
+2971 VCSLWANGGHW

-3034 ALAPNAKHLNRAFV
+3034 ALTPSAKHLNRAFV

-3058 CLLWEAANGSF
+3058 CLLWEAANGAF
-3069 PTSVDAFKN
+3069 PTTVDAFKN

-3088 FTNPSYMTIDE
+3088 FTNPSYMTIDN
-3099 KPVIAIFGASKIREY
+3099 KPVIAIFGASKIKEH

-3131 EAKKVGFKGVIVLDC
+3131 EAKKVGFSGVIVLDC

-3151 KLKDY
+3151 KLKDF

-3163 YNWGKDYTLELDK
+3163 YNWGTDYTLERDK
-3176 TNNLNKQEK
+3176 AKNLEKQEK

-3209 MMSVSDFKAANEWVR
+3209 LMSVSDFKAANEWVR
-3224 DTYLPTYANKNKP
+3224 DTYLPTYANQSP
-3237 GVDGDGHWQENFAMI
+3237 SDEDDWQKNFAMI

-3312 LRRNGDDTGL
+3312 LRRNGNDTGL
-3322 QAQSVKTYTTNFYND
+3322 QPQSVKTYTTNFYND
-3337 NMAYNMTK
+3337 NMAYNMTV
-3345 LGNGVFKSTT
+3345 LGNGSFKSTT

-3361 LNDKDFKGKDASELL
+3361 LNDKDFEGKDASELL
-3376 RVRVKASG
+3376 RVRVKVSG
-3384 IPEGQIMQ
+3384 IPEGQTMQ
-3392 LYYETDTNARTE
+3392 LYYETDKNPRTE
-3404 SNSIKLKSTTNGE
+3404 SNSIKLKSTTDGE

-3422 ALCSRPT
+3422 ALCSRPS

-3440 PVDMN
+3440 PVDKN
-3445 GVTFTIES
+3445 DVTFTIES
-3453 VTLEYGGNYPTVFIN
+3453 VTLEYGGNYPTVSIN

-3481 NGVAYVPF
+3481 NGVDYVPF

-3535 KTQVKLGGSV
+3535 KTQVKLGGPV

-3556 EGLAMT
+3556 EGLAVT

-3567 TKSGTDYRIS
+3567 TKSGKDYRIS

-3596 AGDTRGWTMAGGTTS
+3596 SGDTRGWTMAGGTMS
-3611 FTNDALVIEGTKTER
+3611 FTNDALVIEGTKTSQN
-3626 GTYDPRLSRE
+3626 TYDPRLSRE

-3644 YTKIEVC
+3644 YTQIEVC

-3663 KVMKIYY
+3663 KAMKIYY
-3670 TTTAALGL
+3670 TTTKAPGL
-3678 SEGKTVRIPIEKSSN
+3678 SESKTAKIPIETSSN
-3693 GEFQTLTF
+3693 GEFKTLIF
-3701 DMTKDRDNTGSWKGF
+3701 DMTKDQGNTGSWKGF

-3727 AGTTEIKYIRFV
+3727 AGKTEIKYIRFV

-3758 RLEDTVK
+3758 FVGDNQSISIVTDPTA
-3765 LVNEPD
+3765 VN
-3771 GVDKEGNRY
+3771 
-3780 TVYNKCYY
+3780 NKCYY
-3788 ALNNDVQGAHYP
+3788 VTSSYTTWLYAKMNTQFTPGTTYQIDFDVMLDPNSPANSTDLFCNLQYMDE
-3800 TAHCRN
+3800 N
-3806 MNYEA
+3806 
-3811 GKTYQVEFDV
+3811 GKTDHNDHHVTI
-3821 KIADETLPNSGVILC
+3821 K
-3836 NAVYQDPNQADN
+3836 
-3848 KNHIFVRKTI
+3848 KNG
-3858 TKADGWVHYTAT
+3858 GWVHFSAQQTVSANST
-3870 FTVNQITSNETV
+3870 DRSKDLFTVYSNP
-3882 NEFTIYSDP
+3882 YHY
-3891 NNGKTVNFY
+3891 GKTDASSCFY
-3900 FDNVKVT
+3900 YLDNVKVT

>member
-33 SIPNSSEARVTKVQ
+33 SIPNSSEARVTSVK

-62 TAGNDSGETNKIVR
+62 TAGNDSGATNKIVR

-91 TDTQKAYSEAYVCVM
+91 TDTQKAYTEAYVCVM
-106 FTMPLSSAQAEF
+106 FTLPLSSAQAEF

-127 NSGKYAYRITEEG
+127 NSGKYAYRVTENG
-140 GVQTLVAY
+140 NSQMLVAY

-192 EAEQASKVAETV
+192 EAEQASAVAESVT
-204 KVSAAP
+204 VSAAP

-220 SYKDSFNFNTGNPA
+220 SYKDSFNFNTGNTT
-234 GSDQPAAN
+234 GSQIAAN

-268 PDKGFKGIEVPN
+268 PDKGFKGIEIPN

-288 RLSSKYRINTPNAG
+288 RLSSKYRINTPNADSG
-302 SAYTAGQEIA
+302 YTAGQEIA

-331 SYGEANGDGRVLY
+331 AYGTANGDGRVLY
-344 DYNNAVVNGAP
+344 DATNAVVNGAP
-355 YNVGG
+355 YNSGG

-372 AVQVLDAN
+372 AVQVLDKDGN
-380 NKPTGEVLVTVSGY
+380 PTDEVLVTVSGY

-433 PFYQLGN
+433 PFNQLGN
-440 DTTDSAQYQIIQ
+440 EETDSAKYEIIQ

-470 TTVNNTVFADTAGTN
+470 KTVNGTVFCDPAGTN
-485 DHQQIRE
+485 EGQQDKK
-492 DDVHEAGLELTLPGV
+492 DDFYEAGLELTLPGV

-517 EHSTSWGVNVQNQR
+517 EHSTSWGVNVENQR

-568 RFPAAAYELTGEF
+568 RFPAAAYELTGDY

-608 TSFDEMRDATEDQLE
+608 KTFEEMRDATEDQLE
-623 YCDSLEALQIDGKT
+623 YYDSLVELQSKGKT

-642 LYIKGPGH
+642 LYIQGPGH

-689 CANSA
+689 CANST
-694 VEAVSASVIPGED
+694 VEAVRASVEQGED

-717 YQANRTTL
+717 YQANRATL

-749 SLPGVPQSTQYEP
+749 SLPGVPQSTQYVP

-833 GTPQKTTDLTITV
+833 GTPEKTTDLTITV

-881 RELPPTVTAVLDE
+881 RELPTTVTAVRDE

-901 TQLVWTLVGVTV
+901 TQLVWTLEGVAV

-950 TQDHRAFTAENGN
+950 TEDHRAFTAENGN

-1038 PTLCDAGKLRVY
+1038 TTLCDASKLSVY
-1050 YTLDEQYKNATAA
+1050 YTTDEQYKNATAA
-1063 TVPQATAQNWT
+1063 TVQQATAQSWT
-1074 PATIGADGT
+1074 KATIGADGA

-1195 SLYEKMATSE
+1195 SLYEYMAASD
-1205 LTRLKVVMSGSPNS
+1205 LTQLKVVMSGSPNS

-1234 AEPNRFEI
+1234 AEVNRFEI

-1268 SVNANWTGTITELR
+1268 SVNVNWKGTITELR

-1316 AYENYATLSDSI
+1316 AYENYVTPSDSI

-1352 SGATFT
+1352 PGATFT
-1358 AANDGSGDLI
+1358 AADDGEGDLI

-1392 GDPATQDPMK
+1392 GDLATQDPMK
-1402 LYYAAGNDTELSE
+1402 LYYAAGNDTGLSE
-1415 RRIITADKVDGDEKT
+1415 RRIITADKVNGDEKT

-1462 KTIMLDLAD
+1462 KSIMLDLAD

-1478 FTVPGATE
+1478 FTVPGAWKS
-1486 QFLSVTNSQGAPVYT
+1486 FLSVINSQGDPVYVADT
-1501 AGTDVTRDSVKVSL
+1501 GDVTRDSVKVSL

-1551 VKSVRFVMSGDSDSE
+1551 VKSVRFVMSGDSVSE
-1566 RSPDLFY
+1566 NPPQLFY
-1573 MSGSDTGF
+1573 MSGSDKGF
-1581 SGGKTLS
+1581 SGGKMLS
-1588 LDSSL
+1588 LDKNL

-1664 TNLPTVSYAEADDA
+1664 TNLPTVSYAEANGA
-1678 YVPVTDSN
+1678 YVPVTDGN
-1686 YRPVSTH
+1686 YRSVSTH
-1693 LGKSINVKNP
+1693 LGRSINVKNP
-1703 ADEQDYTSGSY
+1703 ADEQNYTSGSY

-1740 ATNADSVRDANGKL
+1740 ATNAESVRDANGKL

-1760 GIVVPSTTEDFSS
+1760 GIEVPSTTEDFSS

-1803 DPPTVEVAGAVDA
+1803 DPPTVEVADAVDA
-1816 TVWSSKLEKTDSKG
+1816 TVWSSKIEKTDSKG

-1854 KENPDATVFYRVSY
+1854 KDNPDATVFYRVSY

-1875 HEIVIKPADVVYYEE
+1875 HEIVIKPADVIYYEE

-1904 KWYKVTGQYLHDI
+1904 KWYKVTGQYRHDI
-1917 KADAADY
+1917 TADAADY
-1924 DANANGQYQD
+1924 DANANGQHQD

-1941 CDSKYS
+1941 YDSMYS
-1947 QNENNLYFSAGTAR
+1947 QNGNNLYFSAGTAR
-1961 MVNVTSAIKDA
+1961 MVNVTSAIKDE

-2005 QVYEGDYEA
+2005 QVYEGDREA

-2025 TRYGVYYGED
+2025 TRYGIYYGED
-2035 DDGGKTPEGR
+2035 DDGGKTSEGR

-2101 ASEYDRTALNDILT
+2101 APEYDRTAMNDILT

-2183 FTDDAVTT
+2183 FTDDAVTA

-2221 NTGKANIALTSFE
+2221 NTGKANISLTSFE

-2240 TKLFCQPE
+2240 TKLCCQPE

-2259 LLTPEHVTDPNA
+2259 LLTPEEVTDPNA
-2271 GSLGIYGAS
+2271 GSLGIRGAS

-2299 GYENPYLLCTKEI
+2299 GYENPYLLCTKQI

-2333 GNNWVYTYTG
+2333 GDNWVYTYTG

-2357 HGTKDGTEHAG
+2357 HGTKDGKEYTG
-2368 TSLEYSVKQYAYNKL
+2368 KSLEYSVKQYAYNKL
-2383 NDSKTDAKFKTML
+2383 KADTTDDKFKTML

-2413 PKNPVNAELTDEQ
+2413 PKNLVNAELTDEQ
-2426 KAYATQTVP
+2426 KTHATQTDP

-2470 HENYTGKMSDLTMKV
+2470 HKNYTGKMSDLTMKV

-2551 ARKLADGNTNEKFAK
+2551 ARKLADGKTNEKFAK
-2566 LLSEMMKYGDSSAKY
+2566 LLREMMKYGDSSAKY
-2581 FGVSTTQ
+2581 FGVSTKQ

-2605 QAKNLEG
+2605 QPKNLEG

-2661 RYALSYAG
+2661 RYALNYAG
-2669 GFAGNVVR
+2669 GFDGNVVR

-2691 KGDGFYIKGK
+2691 KADGFYIKGK

-2739 GKDCGTHPLLGS
+2739 GVDCGTHPLLGS
-2751 SFRLLSFETTDEDTC
+2751 SFRLLSFETTDASTC

-2798 DGALSLE
+2798 DGAISLV

-2818 CSFEPLSNKV
+2818 CSFEPLSGKV

-2834 KPEQN
+2834 KPEKNDQN
-2839 NQSTSWSLCAGDS
+2839 TSWSLCAGDD
-2852 AIVKL
+2852 AVVKL
-2857 ELRDGYLYANGQKIM
+2857 ELQNGYLYANGQKIM
-2872 KTMKQGVLTD
+2872 KTKAQGVLTE

-2898 ADVAT
+2898 ADMAT

-2959 VVVKDNYTIGIN
+2959 KVVDDKYNIGIN
-2971 VCSLWANGSHW
+2971 VCSLWANAHHW

-3034 ALAPNAKHLNRAFV
+3034 ALAPTAKHLNRAFV

-3069 PTSVDAFKN
+3069 PTTVDAFKN

-3088 FTNPSYMTIDE
+3088 FTNPSYMTIDN
-3099 KPVIAIFGASKIREY
+3099 KPVIAIFGASKIKEH
-3114 YKNDAET
+3114 YKNDAKT

-3131 EAKKVGFKGVIVLDC
+3131 EAKKVGFDGVIVLDC
-3146 NSGET
+3146 NGGET
-3151 KLKDY
+3151 NIKDF

-3163 YNWGKDYTLELDK
+3163 YNWGTDYTLERDK
-3176 TNNLNKQEK
+3176 DKNLEKQEK

-3209 MMSVSDFKAANEWVR
+3209 LMSVSDFKAANEWVR

-3237 GVDGDGHWQENFAMI
+3237 GVDGNGHWQENFAMI

-3312 LRRNGDDTGL
+3312 LRRNGEDTGL
-3322 QAQSVKTYTTNFYND
+3322 QAQRVKTYTTDFRQETHE
-3337 NMAYNMTK
+3337 MTE
-3345 LGNGVFKSTT
+3345 LGNGSFKSTT

-3361 LNDKDFKGKDASELL
+3361 LNDGDFKGKDASELL

-3422 ALCSRPT
+3422 ALCSRPS

-3440 PVDMN
+3440 PVDKN
-3445 GVTFTIES
+3445 DVTFTIES
-3453 VTLEYGGNYPTVFIN
+3453 VTLEYGGNYPTVSIN

-3535 KTQVKLGGSV
+3535 KKQVKLGGAV

-3556 EGLAMT
+3556 EGLAKT

-3596 AGDTRGWTMAGGTTS
+3596 SGDTRGWTMAGGTTS
-3611 FTNDALVIEGTKTER
+3611 FTNDALVIEGTPDSK
-3626 GTYDPRLSRE
+3626 GNYDPKLSRE
-3636 NLNLDCSK
+3636 NLKLDCSK

-3651 VKWDITGNSNKE
+3651 VKWDITGSKNSD
-3663 KVMKIYY
+3663 VMRIYY
-3670 TTTAALGL
+3670 TTTAAPGL
-3678 SEGKTVRIPIEKSSN
+3678 HESKTARIPIEKSSN
-3693 GEFQTLTF
+3693 GEFKILTF

-3727 AGTTEIKYIRFV
+3727 AGTTEVKYIRFV

-3758 RLEDTVK
+3758 FVGDNQSISIVTDPTA
-3765 LVNEPD
+3765 VN
-3771 GVDKEGNRY
+3771 
-3780 TVYNKCYY
+3780 NKCYY
-3788 ALNNDVQGAHYP
+3788 VTSSYTTWLYAKTNATFTPGMTYQIDFDVMLDPNSPANSTDLFCNLQYMDE
-3800 TAHCRN
+3800 N
-3806 MNYEA
+3806 
-3811 GKTYQVEFDV
+3811 GKTDHNDHHV
-3821 KIADETLPNSGVILC
+3821 KIT
-3836 NAVYQDPNQADN
+3836 
-3848 KNHIFVRKTI
+3848 KNG
-3858 TKADGWVHYTAT
+3858 GWVHFSARQTVSANST
-3870 FTVNQITSNETV
+3870 DRSKDLFTVYSNPY
-3882 NEFTIYSDP
+3882 NY
-3891 NNGKTVNFY
+3891 GKADASSCFY
-3900 FDNVKVT
+3900 YLDNVKVT
-3907 VVDNASKQLT
+3907 VVDNASKQLSS
-3917 ATSLGLTGAAAATV
+3917 AGIGLTGAAAAAV

-3946 KKSFLNK
+3946 KKSFLSFLNK